1 MKKAFPFKKRLSA
14 ALAVVLAVAGAAG
27 ATPASA
33 QDETYAYSVIGDYGN
48 FESTLWHFSDN
59 SSEDTLSFNAE
70 KQPVVTKGTKS
81 TGSEAT
87 ALSYRRVTLAAGDY
101 QLSFSLKAS
110 SQAYYIVSGYGFDSA
125 GNAEALK
132 YEKTAEGSVGTEWTD
147 VTANFTVNG
156 SYPSVEF
163 RIILRGA
170 AGTQITVDKLE
181 TKAFEEKPLYA
192 YEPSLDGWTDTQYK
206 NCGEVYSYVEL
217 STDGYSNP
225 GSVHFYRDYSQNLG
239 GDASSIGYMLKSM
252 AANKTYVF
260 EFYLKGNA
268 NNAGDPLTVNLN
280 DNSAAWAASGTSEL
294 KLTKVNAADWTKYS
308 YEFTT
313 TTARWLPL
321 RIGVGGYAGAD
332 CYLDDIKIY
341 EKDGDGTNLLSNSTF
356 AVPATTLENWTDTQY
371 NNRGETYSYVELS
384 TDGYSNPGSVH
395 FYRDY
400 SQSLGGNASSI
411 GYMLK
416 SMVANKT
423 YVFEFYL
430 KGNANNAGDP
440 LTVNLNDSSAA
451 WAASGTSELKLIG
464 VNAADWTK
472 YSYEFTTTT
481 VRWLPLR
488 IGVGGYAG
496 ADCYLDN
503 IKIYEKDGDGTNLL
517 PNSTFAVPATTLENW
532 TDTQYNNRGEV
543 YSYVELSTDGY
554 LNPGSVHFYRDYSQ
568 SLGGNASSIG
578 YMLKSMVANKTY
590 VFEFYLK
597 GNANNAGDPLTVN
610 LNDSSAAWAASGTS
624 ELKLIGVNAADWTK
638 YSYEF
643 TTTTAHWLPLRIG
656 VGGYAGADCYLD
668 NIKIYEKDGD
678 GTNLLP
684 NSDFCKTEKVL
695 INENLI
701 KNDEVKLTDIPGIDM
716 GMLRKEGASAAAVPG
731 GSYDGS
737 TALKVTA
744 DGLEGYFQTY
754 GNESETDFPDAVKRG
769 KIAFVKGDTAIKAS
783 GYFKK
788 LDTSDADAEPKVWFG
803 FGKEYTVKKFLVSK
817 TISSIGS
824 HYNSESDRLDTEK
837 YEDIGNG
844 WVKFEMSLTD
854 DMLASSEL
862 KTSLAEAERIRFMC
876 GVDGYDSENKKK
888 YFGEALFDDVKFEII
903 SKYAPG
909 DSNGDG
915 AIDIRDL
922 IHMKKYAAGTVKFT
936 DMTRGTWLSDIG
948 YNESP
953 SITNE
958 MVCMR
963 KYLIGTSSEYGK

>member
-1 MKKAFPFKKRLSA
+1 M
-14 ALAVVLAVAGAAG
+14 
-27 ATPASA
+27 
-33 QDETYAYSVIGDYGN
+33 IGDYGN
-48 FESTLWHFSDN
+48 FEGTLWHFSDN

-70 KQPVVTKGTKS
+70 KQPVVTKGSKS

-156 SYPSVEF
+156 SYTSVEF

-206 NCGEVYSYVEL
+206 NRGETYSYVEL

-280 DNSAAWAASGTSEL
+280 ESSAAWAASGTSDL

-313 TTARWLPL
+313 TTAKWLPL

-332 CYLDDIKIY
+332 CYLDDIK
-341 EKDGDGTNLLSNSTF
+341 L
-356 AVPATTLENWTDTQY
+356 
-371 NNRGETYSYVELS
+371 
-384 TDGYSNPGSVH
+384 
-395 FYRDY
+395 
-400 SQSLGGNASSI
+400 
-411 GYMLK
+411 
-416 SMVANKT
+416 
-423 YVFEFYL
+423 
-430 KGNANNAGDP
+430 
-440 LTVNLNDSSAA
+440 
-451 WAASGTSELKLIG
+451 
-464 VNAADWTK
+464 
-472 YSYEFTTTT
+472 
-481 VRWLPLR
+481 
-488 IGVGGYAG
+488 
-496 ADCYLDN
+496 
-503 IKIYEKDGDGTNLL
+503 
-517 PNSTFAVPATTLENW
+517 
-532 TDTQYNNRGEV
+532 
-543 YSYVELSTDGY
+543 
-554 LNPGSVHFYRDYSQ
+554 
-568 SLGGNASSIG
+568 
-578 YMLKSMVANKTY
+578 
-590 VFEFYLK
+590 
-597 GNANNAGDPLTVN
+597 
-610 LNDSSAAWAASGTS
+610 
-624 ELKLIGVNAADWTK
+624 
-638 YSYEF
+638 
-643 TTTTAHWLPLRIG
+643 
-656 VGGYAGADCYLD
+656 
-668 NIKIYEKDGD
+668 YEKDGD

-716 GMLRKEGASAAAVPG
+716 GMLRKDGASAAAVPG

-744 DGLEGYFQTY
+744 DRLEGYFQTY

-769 KIAFVKGDTAIKAS
+769 KIAFVKGDTAVKAS

-788 LDTSDADAEPKVWFG
+788 LDTSDAGAEPKVWFG

-837 YEDIGNG
+837 YEAMDNG
-844 WVKFEMSLTD
+844 WGKFEMSLTD

-876 GVDGYDSENKKK
+876 GLDCDGDDGKKS
-888 YFGEALFDDVKFEII
+888 YHGEALFDDVKFEII

-915 AIDIRDL
+915 DIDIRDL
-922 IHMKKYAAGTVKFT
+922 VHMKKYAAGTVKFT

-963 KYLIGTSSEYGK
+963 KYLIGASSKYGK

>member
-14 ALAVVLAVAGAAG
+14 VLAVVLAVAAAAG
-27 ATPASA
+27 TAPASA

-48 FESTLWHFSDN
+48 FEGTLWHFSDN

-70 KQPVVTKGTKS
+70 KQPVVTKGSKS

-156 SYPSVEF
+156 SYTSVEF

-206 NCGEVYSYVEL
+206 NRGETYSYVEL

-280 DNSAAWAASGTSEL
+280 ESSAAWAASGTSDL

-313 TTARWLPL
+313 TTAKWLPL

-332 CYLDDIKIY
+332 CYLDDIKLY
-341 EKDGDGTNLLSNSTF
+341 EKDGDGTNLLPNSTF
-356 AVPATTLENWTDTQY
+356 AVPATTLDGWTDTQY
-371 NNRGETYSYVELS
+371 KNRGETYSYVELS

-400 SQSLGGNASSI
+400 SQNLGGDASSI

-416 SMVANKT
+416 SMAANKT

-440 LTVNLNDSSAA
+440 LTVNLNESSAA
-451 WAASGTSELKLIG
+451 WAASGTSDLKL
-464 VNAADWTK
+464 TK
-472 YSYEFTTTT
+472 
-481 VRWLPLR
+481 
-488 IGVGGYAG
+488 
-496 ADCYLDN
+496 
-503 IKIYEKDGDGTNLL
+503 
-517 PNSTFAVPATTLENW
+517 
-532 TDTQYNNRGEV
+532 
-543 YSYVELSTDGY
+543 
-554 LNPGSVHFYRDYSQ
+554 
-568 SLGGNASSIG
+568 
-578 YMLKSMVANKTY
+578 
-590 VFEFYLK
+590 
-597 GNANNAGDPLTVN
+597 
-610 LNDSSAAWAASGTS
+610 
-624 ELKLIGVNAADWTK
+624 VNAADWTK

-643 TTTTAHWLPLRIG
+643 TTTTAKWLPLRIG

-716 GMLRKEGASAAAVPG
+716 GMLRKDGASAAAVPG

-744 DGLEGYFQTY
+744 DRLEGYFQTY

-769 KIAFVKGDTAIKAS
+769 KIAFVKGDTAVKAS

-788 LDTSDADAEPKVWFG
+788 LDTSDAGAEPKVWFG

-837 YEDIGNG
+837 YEAMDNG

-876 GVDGYDSENKKK
+876 GLDCDGDDGKKS
-888 YFGEALFDDVKFEII
+888 YHGEALFDDVKFEII

-915 AIDIRDL
+915 DIDIRDL
-922 IHMKKYAAGTVKFT
+922 VHMKKYAAGTVKFT

-963 KYLIGTSSEYGK
+963 KYLIGASSKYGK

>member
-14 ALAVVLAVAGAAG
+14 VLAVVLAVAAAAG
-27 ATPASA
+27 TAPASA
-33 QDETYAYSVIGDYGN
+33 QDGTYAYSVIGDYGN
-48 FESTLWHFSDN
+48 FEGTLWHFSDN

-70 KQPVVTKGTKS
+70 KQPVVTKGSKS
-81 TGSEAT
+81 TGNEAT

-156 SYPSVEF
+156 SYTSVEF

-181 TKAFEEKPLYA
+181 TKAFEEKQEYACVPSSAGWDGTYKTESPLANSYIETSSEGYKEPGSLHFYQYGSSDRADRNIYYTLGGLAVGKTYTLKMTVKGDTRKIDWAVAMNIELA
-192 YEPSLDGWTDTQYK
+192 YSNNSIWAETNSNVLTITD
-206 NCGEVYSYVEL
+206 NYSDWQEL
-217 STDGYSNP
+217 SYDFT
-225 GSVHFYRDYSQNLG
+225 
-239 GDASSIGYMLKSM
+239 
-252 AANKTYVF
+252 
-260 EFYLKGNA
+260 A
-268 NNAGDPLTVNLN
+268 NNDSTQIRFN
-280 DNSAAWAASGTSEL
+280 TSQ
-294 KLTKVNAADWTKYS
+294 YGQ
-308 YEFTT
+308 
-313 TTARWLPL
+313 
-321 RIGVGGYAGAD
+321 ID
-332 CYLDDIKIY
+332 CLIDDISVC
-341 EKDGDGTNLLSNSTF
+341 EKGGTTNLI
-356 AVPATTLENWTDTQY
+356 A
-371 NNRGETYSYVELS
+371 
-384 TDGYSNPGSVH
+384 
-395 FYRDY
+395 
-400 SQSLGGNASSI
+400 
-411 GYMLK
+411 
-416 SMVANKT
+416 
-423 YVFEFYL
+423 
-430 KGNANNAGDP
+430 
-440 LTVNLNDSSAA
+440 
-451 WAASGTSELKLIG
+451 
-464 VNAADWTK
+464 
-472 YSYEFTTTT
+472 
-481 VRWLPLR
+481 
-488 IGVGGYAG
+488 
-496 ADCYLDN
+496 
-503 IKIYEKDGDGTNLL
+503 
-517 PNSTFAVPATTLENW
+517 
-532 TDTQYNNRGEV
+532 
-543 YSYVELSTDGY
+543 
-554 LNPGSVHFYRDYSQ
+554 
-568 SLGGNASSIG
+568 
-578 YMLKSMVANKTY
+578 
-590 VFEFYLK
+590 
-597 GNANNAGDPLTVN
+597 
-610 LNDSSAAWAASGTS
+610 
-624 ELKLIGVNAADWTK
+624 
-638 YSYEF
+638 
-643 TTTTAHWLPLRIG
+643 
-656 VGGYAGADCYLD
+656 
-668 NIKIYEKDGD
+668 
-678 GTNLLP
+678 

-716 GMLRKEGASAAAVPG
+716 GMLRKDGASAAAVPG

-769 KIAFVKGDTAIKAS
+769 KIAFVKGDTAVKAS

-788 LDTSDADAEPKVWFG
+788 LDTSDAGAEPKVWFG

-837 YEDIGNG
+837 YEAMDNG

-876 GVDGYDSENKKK
+876 GLDCDGDDGKKS
-888 YFGEALFDDVKFEII
+888 YHGEALFDDVKFEII

-915 AIDIRDL
+915 DIDIRDL
-922 IHMKKYAAGTVKFT
+922 VHMKKYAAGTVKFT

-963 KYLIGTSSEYGK
+963 KYLIGASSKYGK

>member
-14 ALAVVLAVAGAAG
+14 VLAVVLAVAAAAG
-27 ATPASA
+27 TAPASA

-48 FESTLWHFSDN
+48 FEGTLWHFSDN

-70 KQPVVTKGTKS
+70 KQPVVTKGSKS

-156 SYPSVEF
+156 SYTSVEF

-206 NCGEVYSYVEL
+206 NRGETYSYVEL

-280 DNSAAWAASGTSEL
+280 ESSAAWAASGTSDL

-313 TTARWLPL
+313 TTAKWLPL

-332 CYLDDIKIY
+332 CYLDDIKLY
-341 EKDGDGTNLLSNSTF
+341 EKDGDGTNLLPNSTF
-356 AVPATTLENWTDTQY
+356 AVPATTLDGWTDTQY
-371 NNRGETYSYVELS
+371 KNRGETYSYVELS

-400 SQSLGGNASSI
+400 SQNLGGDASSI

-416 SMVANKT
+416 SMAANKT

-440 LTVNLNDSSAA
+440 LTVNLNESSAA
-451 WAASGTSELKLIG
+451 WAASGTSDLKL
-464 VNAADWTK
+464 TK
-472 YSYEFTTTT
+472 
-481 VRWLPLR
+481 
-488 IGVGGYAG
+488 
-496 ADCYLDN
+496 
-503 IKIYEKDGDGTNLL
+503 
-517 PNSTFAVPATTLENW
+517 
-532 TDTQYNNRGEV
+532 
-543 YSYVELSTDGY
+543 
-554 LNPGSVHFYRDYSQ
+554 
-568 SLGGNASSIG
+568 
-578 YMLKSMVANKTY
+578 
-590 VFEFYLK
+590 
-597 GNANNAGDPLTVN
+597 
-610 LNDSSAAWAASGTS
+610 
-624 ELKLIGVNAADWTK
+624 VNAADWTK

-643 TTTTAHWLPLRIG
+643 TTTTAKWLPLRIG

-716 GMLRKEGASAAAVPG
+716 GMLRKDGASAAAVPG

-744 DGLEGYFQTY
+744 DRLEGYFQTY

-769 KIAFVKGDTAIKAS
+769 KIAFVKGDTAVKAS

-788 LDTSDADAEPKVWFG
+788 LDTSDAGAEPKVWFG

-837 YEDIGNG
+837 YEAMDNG

-876 GVDGYDSENKKK
+876 GLDCDGDDGKSNYH
-888 YFGEALFDDVKFEII
+888 GEALFDDVKFEII

-915 AIDIRDL
+915 DIDIRDL
-922 IHMKKYAAGTVKFT
+922 VHMKKYAAGTVKFT

-963 KYLIGTSSEYGK
+963 KYLIGASSKYGK

>member
-14 ALAVVLAVAGAAG
+14 VLAVVLAVAAAAG
-27 ATPASA
+27 TAPASA
-33 QDETYAYSVIGDYGN
+33 QDGTYAYSVIGDYGN
-48 FESTLWHFSDN
+48 FEGTLWHFSDN

-70 KQPVVTKGTKS
+70 KQPVVTKGSKS
-81 TGSEAT
+81 TGNEAT
-87 ALSYRRVTLAAGDY
+87 ALNYRRVTLAAGDY

-156 SYPSVEF
+156 SYTSVEF

-181 TKAFEEKPLYA
+181 TKAFEEKQEYACVPSSAGWDGTYKTESPLA
-192 YEPSLDGWTDTQYK
+192 
-206 NCGEVYSYVEL
+206 NSYIEA
-217 STDGYSNP
+217 STEGYSNP
-225 GSVHFYRDYSQNLG
+225 GSLHFYQYGSSDRADRNIYYTLG
-239 GDASSIGYMLKSM
+239 GLTVG
-252 AANKTYVF
+252 KTYT
-260 EFYLKGNA
+260 LKMAVKGDTRKIDWAVAMNIELAYSNNSIWAETNSNVLTITDNYSDWQELSYDFTA
-268 NNAGDPLTVNLN
+268 NNDSTQIRFN
-280 DNSAAWAASGTSEL
+280 TSQ
-294 KLTKVNAADWTKYS
+294 YGQ
-308 YEFTT
+308 
-313 TTARWLPL
+313 
-321 RIGVGGYAGAD
+321 ID
-332 CYLDDIKIY
+332 CLIDDISVC
-341 EKDGDGTNLLSNSTF
+341 EKGGTTNLI
-356 AVPATTLENWTDTQY
+356 A
-371 NNRGETYSYVELS
+371 
-384 TDGYSNPGSVH
+384 
-395 FYRDY
+395 
-400 SQSLGGNASSI
+400 
-411 GYMLK
+411 
-416 SMVANKT
+416 
-423 YVFEFYL
+423 
-430 KGNANNAGDP
+430 
-440 LTVNLNDSSAA
+440 
-451 WAASGTSELKLIG
+451 
-464 VNAADWTK
+464 
-472 YSYEFTTTT
+472 
-481 VRWLPLR
+481 
-488 IGVGGYAG
+488 
-496 ADCYLDN
+496 
-503 IKIYEKDGDGTNLL
+503 
-517 PNSTFAVPATTLENW
+517 
-532 TDTQYNNRGEV
+532 
-543 YSYVELSTDGY
+543 
-554 LNPGSVHFYRDYSQ
+554 
-568 SLGGNASSIG
+568 
-578 YMLKSMVANKTY
+578 
-590 VFEFYLK
+590 
-597 GNANNAGDPLTVN
+597 
-610 LNDSSAAWAASGTS
+610 
-624 ELKLIGVNAADWTK
+624 
-638 YSYEF
+638 
-643 TTTTAHWLPLRIG
+643 
-656 VGGYAGADCYLD
+656 
-668 NIKIYEKDGD
+668 
-678 GTNLLP
+678 

-716 GMLRKEGASAAAVPG
+716 GMLRKDGASAAAVPG

-769 KIAFVKGDTAIKAS
+769 KIAFVKGDTAVKAS

-788 LDTSDADAEPKVWFG
+788 LDTSDAGAEPKVWFG

-837 YEDIGNG
+837 YEAMDNG

-876 GVDGYDSENKKK
+876 GLDCDGDDGKKS
-888 YFGEALFDDVKFEII
+888 YHGEALFDDVKFEII

-915 AIDIRDL
+915 DIDIRDL
-922 IHMKKYAAGTVKFT
+922 VHMKKYAAGTVKFT

-963 KYLIGTSSEYGK
+963 KYLIGASSKYGK

>member
-14 ALAVVLAVAGAAG
+14 VLAVVLAVAAAAG
-27 ATPASA
+27 TAPASA

-48 FESTLWHFSDN
+48 FEGTLWHFSDN

-87 ALSYRRVTLAAGDY
+87 ALSYRRVELAAGDY

-125 GNAEALK
+125 GNAEPLK

-170 AGTQITVDKLE
+170 AGTQITAKDFDVKG
-181 TKAFEEKPLYA
+181 FIEKSTPDSMVSA
-192 YEPSLDGWTDTQYK
+192 NEPTLDGWEKYGHDTTPDYCNIELSDTSADDIGAVHFKKDFTQSTGTSLGISQMIKGASVEEGKTYTLELNVKGTFTGPHDKFYIGFPWTFATWTDTAGDNFAITSDYDNWTNLKYDFTVTRKADTPIKLWAGGYVSVDCYIDNIKVYAKDDNTKSNILNNGNFYK
-206 NCGEVYSYVEL
+206 TNYSVENWN
-217 STDGYSNP
+217 SIDSSNP
-225 GSVHFYRDYSQNLG
+225 NTEYCKLDISDEHADDAGSLHFKKDFTQSAGTSLGVSQMIKG
-239 GDASSIGYMLKSM
+239 ASVEEG
-252 AANKTYVF
+252 KTYTLELNVKGTF
-260 EFYLKGNA
+260 AGPHDKFYIGFPWTFATWADTAGNNFAITSDYDNWTNLKY
-268 NNAGDPLTVNLN
+268 DFTVTRKA
-280 DNSAAWAASGTSEL
+280 DTPI
-294 KLTKVNAADWTKYS
+294 KLW
-308 YEFTT
+308 
-313 TTARWLPL
+313 
-321 RIGVGGYAGAD
+321 VGGYVSVD
-332 CYLDDIKIY
+332 CYI
-341 EKDGDGTNLLSNSTF
+341 
-356 AVPATTLENWTDTQY
+356 
-371 NNRGETYSYVELS
+371 
-384 TDGYSNPGSVH
+384 
-395 FYRDY
+395 
-400 SQSLGGNASSI
+400 
-411 GYMLK
+411 
-416 SMVANKT
+416 
-423 YVFEFYL
+423 
-430 KGNANNAGDP
+430 
-440 LTVNLNDSSAA
+440 
-451 WAASGTSELKLIG
+451 
-464 VNAADWTK
+464 
-472 YSYEFTTTT
+472 
-481 VRWLPLR
+481 
-488 IGVGGYAG
+488 
-496 ADCYLDN
+496 DN
-503 IKIYEKDGDGTNLL
+503 IKIYAKDDESKTNLII
-517 PNSTFAVPATTLENW
+517 N
-532 TDTQYNNRGEV
+532 
-543 YSYVELSTDGY
+543 
-554 LNPGSVHFYRDYSQ
+554 
-568 SLGGNASSIG
+568 GN
-578 YMLKSMVANKTY
+578 
-590 VFEFYLK
+590 
-597 GNANNAGDPLTVN
+597 
-610 LNDSSAAWAASGTS
+610 
-624 ELKLIGVNAADWTK
+624 
-638 YSYEF
+638 
-643 TTTTAHWLPLRIG
+643 
-656 VGGYAGADCYLD
+656 
-668 NIKIYEKDGD
+668 
-678 GTNLLP
+678 
-684 NSDFCKTEKVL
+684 FCKTEKVL

-754 GNESETDFPDAVKRG
+754 GNESEIDFPDAVKRG

-936 DMTRGTWLSDIG
+936 DMTRGTWLSNIG

-958 MVCMR
+958 MVAMH
-963 KYLIGTSSEYGK
+963 KYLIGLSSEYGK

>member
-14 ALAVVLAVAGAAG
+14 VLAVVLAVAAAAG
-27 ATPASA
+27 TAPASA
-33 QDETYAYSVIGDYGN
+33 QDGTYAYSVIGDYGN
-48 FESTLWHFSDN
+48 FEGTLWHFSDN

-70 KQPVVTKGTKS
+70 KQPVVTKGSKS

-156 SYPSVEF
+156 SYTSVEF

-181 TKAFEEKPLYA
+181 TKAFEEKQEYACVPSSAGWDGTYKTESPLANSYIETSSEGYKEPGSLHFYQYGSSDRADRNIYYTLGGLTVGKMYTLKMAVKGDTRKIDWAVAMNIELA
-192 YEPSLDGWTDTQYK
+192 YSNNSIWAETNSNVLTITD
-206 NCGEVYSYVEL
+206 NYSDWQEL
-217 STDGYSNP
+217 SYDFT
-225 GSVHFYRDYSQNLG
+225 
-239 GDASSIGYMLKSM
+239 
-252 AANKTYVF
+252 
-260 EFYLKGNA
+260 A
-268 NNAGDPLTVNLN
+268 NNDSTQIRFN
-280 DNSAAWAASGTSEL
+280 TSQ
-294 KLTKVNAADWTKYS
+294 YGQ
-308 YEFTT
+308 
-313 TTARWLPL
+313 
-321 RIGVGGYAGAD
+321 ID
-332 CYLDDIKIY
+332 CLIDDISVC
-341 EKDGDGTNLLSNSTF
+341 EKGGTTNLI
-356 AVPATTLENWTDTQY
+356 A
-371 NNRGETYSYVELS
+371 
-384 TDGYSNPGSVH
+384 
-395 FYRDY
+395 
-400 SQSLGGNASSI
+400 
-411 GYMLK
+411 
-416 SMVANKT
+416 
-423 YVFEFYL
+423 
-430 KGNANNAGDP
+430 
-440 LTVNLNDSSAA
+440 
-451 WAASGTSELKLIG
+451 
-464 VNAADWTK
+464 
-472 YSYEFTTTT
+472 
-481 VRWLPLR
+481 
-488 IGVGGYAG
+488 
-496 ADCYLDN
+496 
-503 IKIYEKDGDGTNLL
+503 
-517 PNSTFAVPATTLENW
+517 
-532 TDTQYNNRGEV
+532 
-543 YSYVELSTDGY
+543 
-554 LNPGSVHFYRDYSQ
+554 
-568 SLGGNASSIG
+568 
-578 YMLKSMVANKTY
+578 
-590 VFEFYLK
+590 
-597 GNANNAGDPLTVN
+597 
-610 LNDSSAAWAASGTS
+610 
-624 ELKLIGVNAADWTK
+624 
-638 YSYEF
+638 
-643 TTTTAHWLPLRIG
+643 
-656 VGGYAGADCYLD
+656 
-668 NIKIYEKDGD
+668 
-678 GTNLLP
+678 

-716 GMLRKEGASAAAVPG
+716 GMLRKDGASAAAVPG

-769 KIAFVKGDTAIKAS
+769 KIAFVKGDTAVKAS

-788 LDTSDADAEPKVWFG
+788 LDTSDAGAEPKVWFG

-837 YEDIGNG
+837 YEAMDNG

-915 AIDIRDL
+915 DIDIRDL
-922 IHMKKYAAGTVKFT
+922 VHMKKYAAGTVKFT

-963 KYLIGTSSEYGK
+963 KYLIGVSSEYGK

>member
-14 ALAVVLAVAGAAG
+14 VLAVVLAVAAAAG
-27 ATPASA
+27 TAPASA
-33 QDETYAYSVIGDYGN
+33 QDGTYAYSVIGDYGN
-48 FESTLWHFSDN
+48 FEGTLWHFSDN

-70 KQPVVTKGTKS
+70 KQPVVTKGSKS
-81 TGSEAT
+81 TGNEAT
-87 ALSYRRVTLAAGDY
+87 ALNYRRVTLAAGDY

-156 SYPSVEF
+156 SYTSVEF

-181 TKAFEEKPLYA
+181 TKAFEEKQEYACVPSSAGWDGTYKTESPLANSYIETSSEGYKEPGSLHFYQYGSSDRADRNIYYTLGGLTVGKTYTLKMAVKGDTRKIDWAVAMNIELA
-192 YEPSLDGWTDTQYK
+192 YSNNSIWAETNSNVLTITD
-206 NCGEVYSYVEL
+206 NYSDWQEL
-217 STDGYSNP
+217 SYDFT
-225 GSVHFYRDYSQNLG
+225 
-239 GDASSIGYMLKSM
+239 
-252 AANKTYVF
+252 
-260 EFYLKGNA
+260 A
-268 NNAGDPLTVNLN
+268 NNDSTQIRFN
-280 DNSAAWAASGTSEL
+280 TSQ
-294 KLTKVNAADWTKYS
+294 YGQ
-308 YEFTT
+308 
-313 TTARWLPL
+313 
-321 RIGVGGYAGAD
+321 ID
-332 CYLDDIKIY
+332 CLIDDISVC
-341 EKDGDGTNLLSNSTF
+341 EKGGTTNLI
-356 AVPATTLENWTDTQY
+356 A
-371 NNRGETYSYVELS
+371 
-384 TDGYSNPGSVH
+384 
-395 FYRDY
+395 
-400 SQSLGGNASSI
+400 
-411 GYMLK
+411 
-416 SMVANKT
+416 
-423 YVFEFYL
+423 
-430 KGNANNAGDP
+430 
-440 LTVNLNDSSAA
+440 
-451 WAASGTSELKLIG
+451 
-464 VNAADWTK
+464 
-472 YSYEFTTTT
+472 
-481 VRWLPLR
+481 
-488 IGVGGYAG
+488 
-496 ADCYLDN
+496 
-503 IKIYEKDGDGTNLL
+503 
-517 PNSTFAVPATTLENW
+517 
-532 TDTQYNNRGEV
+532 
-543 YSYVELSTDGY
+543 
-554 LNPGSVHFYRDYSQ
+554 
-568 SLGGNASSIG
+568 
-578 YMLKSMVANKTY
+578 
-590 VFEFYLK
+590 
-597 GNANNAGDPLTVN
+597 
-610 LNDSSAAWAASGTS
+610 
-624 ELKLIGVNAADWTK
+624 
-638 YSYEF
+638 
-643 TTTTAHWLPLRIG
+643 
-656 VGGYAGADCYLD
+656 
-668 NIKIYEKDGD
+668 
-678 GTNLLP
+678 

-716 GMLRKEGASAAAVPG
+716 GMLRKDGASAAAVPG

-769 KIAFVKGDTAIKAS
+769 KIAFVKGDTAVKAS

-788 LDTSDADAEPKVWFG
+788 LDTSDAGAEPKVWFG

-837 YEDIGNG
+837 YEAMDNG

-876 GVDGYDSENKKK
+876 GLDCDGDDGKKS
-888 YFGEALFDDVKFEII
+888 YHGEALFDDVKFEII

-915 AIDIRDL
+915 DIDIRDL
-922 IHMKKYAAGTVKFT
+922 VHMKKYAAGTVKFT

-963 KYLIGTSSEYGK
+963 KYLIGASSKYGK

>member
-14 ALAVVLAVAGAAG
+14 VLAAVLAVAAAAG
-27 ATPASA
+27 TTPASA

-48 FESTLWHFSDN
+48 FEGTLWHFSDN

-70 KQPVVTKGTKS
+70 KQPVVTKGSKS

-156 SYPSVEF
+156 SYTSVEF

-181 TKAFEEKPLYA
+181 TKAFEEKQEYACVPSSAGWDGTYKTESPLANSYIETSSEGYKEPGSLHFYQYGSSDRADRNIYYTLGGLTVGKTYTLKMAVKGDTRKIDWAVAMNIELA
-192 YEPSLDGWTDTQYK
+192 YSNNSIWAETNSNVLTITD
-206 NCGEVYSYVEL
+206 NYSDWQEL
-217 STDGYSNP
+217 SYDFT
-225 GSVHFYRDYSQNLG
+225 
-239 GDASSIGYMLKSM
+239 
-252 AANKTYVF
+252 
-260 EFYLKGNA
+260 A
-268 NNAGDPLTVNLN
+268 NNDSTQIRFN
-280 DNSAAWAASGTSEL
+280 TSQ
-294 KLTKVNAADWTKYS
+294 YGQ
-308 YEFTT
+308 
-313 TTARWLPL
+313 
-321 RIGVGGYAGAD
+321 ID
-332 CYLDDIKIY
+332 CLIDDISVC
-341 EKDGDGTNLLSNSTF
+341 EKGGTTNLI
-356 AVPATTLENWTDTQY
+356 A
-371 NNRGETYSYVELS
+371 
-384 TDGYSNPGSVH
+384 
-395 FYRDY
+395 
-400 SQSLGGNASSI
+400 
-411 GYMLK
+411 
-416 SMVANKT
+416 
-423 YVFEFYL
+423 
-430 KGNANNAGDP
+430 
-440 LTVNLNDSSAA
+440 
-451 WAASGTSELKLIG
+451 
-464 VNAADWTK
+464 
-472 YSYEFTTTT
+472 
-481 VRWLPLR
+481 
-488 IGVGGYAG
+488 
-496 ADCYLDN
+496 
-503 IKIYEKDGDGTNLL
+503 
-517 PNSTFAVPATTLENW
+517 
-532 TDTQYNNRGEV
+532 
-543 YSYVELSTDGY
+543 
-554 LNPGSVHFYRDYSQ
+554 
-568 SLGGNASSIG
+568 
-578 YMLKSMVANKTY
+578 
-590 VFEFYLK
+590 
-597 GNANNAGDPLTVN
+597 
-610 LNDSSAAWAASGTS
+610 
-624 ELKLIGVNAADWTK
+624 
-638 YSYEF
+638 
-643 TTTTAHWLPLRIG
+643 
-656 VGGYAGADCYLD
+656 
-668 NIKIYEKDGD
+668 
-678 GTNLLP
+678 

-716 GMLRKEGASAAAVPG
+716 GMLRKDGASAAAVPG

-744 DGLEGYFQTY
+744 DRLEGYFQTY

-769 KIAFVKGDTAIKAS
+769 KIAFVKGDTAVKAS

-788 LDTSDADAEPKVWFG
+788 LDTSDAGAEPKVWFG

-837 YEDIGNG
+837 YEAMDNG

-876 GVDGYDSENKKK
+876 GLDCDGDDGKSNYH
-888 YFGEALFDDVKFEII
+888 GEALFDDVKFEII

-915 AIDIRDL
+915 DIDIRDL
-922 IHMKKYAAGTVKFT
+922 VHMKKYAAGTVKFT

-963 KYLIGTSSEYGK
+963 KYLIGASSKYGK

>member
-14 ALAVVLAVAGAAG
+14 VLAVVLAVAAAAG
-27 ATPASA
+27 TAPASA

-48 FESTLWHFSDN
+48 FEGTLWHFSDN

-70 KQPVVTKGTKS
+70 KQPVVTKGSKS

-156 SYPSVEF
+156 SYTSVEF

-181 TKAFEEKPLYA
+181 TKAFEEKQEYACVPSSAGWDGTYKTESPLANSYIETSSEGYKEPGSLHFYQYGSSDRADRNIYYTLGGLTVGKTYTLKMAVKGDTRKIDWAVAMNIELA
-192 YEPSLDGWTDTQYK
+192 YSNNSIWAETNSNVLTITD
-206 NCGEVYSYVEL
+206 NYSDWQEL
-217 STDGYSNP
+217 SYDFT
-225 GSVHFYRDYSQNLG
+225 
-239 GDASSIGYMLKSM
+239 
-252 AANKTYVF
+252 
-260 EFYLKGNA
+260 A
-268 NNAGDPLTVNLN
+268 NNDSTQIRFN
-280 DNSAAWAASGTSEL
+280 TSQ
-294 KLTKVNAADWTKYS
+294 YGQ
-308 YEFTT
+308 
-313 TTARWLPL
+313 
-321 RIGVGGYAGAD
+321 ID
-332 CYLDDIKIY
+332 CLIDDISVC
-341 EKDGDGTNLLSNSTF
+341 EKDGTTNLI
-356 AVPATTLENWTDTQY
+356 A
-371 NNRGETYSYVELS
+371 
-384 TDGYSNPGSVH
+384 
-395 FYRDY
+395 
-400 SQSLGGNASSI
+400 
-411 GYMLK
+411 
-416 SMVANKT
+416 
-423 YVFEFYL
+423 
-430 KGNANNAGDP
+430 
-440 LTVNLNDSSAA
+440 
-451 WAASGTSELKLIG
+451 
-464 VNAADWTK
+464 
-472 YSYEFTTTT
+472 
-481 VRWLPLR
+481 
-488 IGVGGYAG
+488 
-496 ADCYLDN
+496 
-503 IKIYEKDGDGTNLL
+503 
-517 PNSTFAVPATTLENW
+517 
-532 TDTQYNNRGEV
+532 
-543 YSYVELSTDGY
+543 
-554 LNPGSVHFYRDYSQ
+554 
-568 SLGGNASSIG
+568 
-578 YMLKSMVANKTY
+578 
-590 VFEFYLK
+590 
-597 GNANNAGDPLTVN
+597 
-610 LNDSSAAWAASGTS
+610 
-624 ELKLIGVNAADWTK
+624 
-638 YSYEF
+638 
-643 TTTTAHWLPLRIG
+643 
-656 VGGYAGADCYLD
+656 
-668 NIKIYEKDGD
+668 
-678 GTNLLP
+678 

-716 GMLRKEGASAAAVPG
+716 GMLRKDGASAAAVPG

-769 KIAFVKGDTAIKAS
+769 KIAFVKGDTAVKAS

-788 LDTSDADAEPKVWFG
+788 LDTSDAGAEPKVWFG

-837 YEDIGNG
+837 YEAMDNG

-915 AIDIRDL
+915 DIDIRDL
-922 IHMKKYAAGTVKFT
+922 VHMKKYAAGTVKFT

-963 KYLIGTSSEYGK
+963 KYLIGASSEYGK

>member
-14 ALAVVLAVAGAAG
+14 VLAVVLAVAAAAG
-27 ATPASA
+27 TAPASA

-48 FESTLWHFSDN
+48 FEGTLWHFSDN

-225 GSVHFYRDYSQNLG
+225 GSVHFYRDYSQSLG
-239 GDASSIGYMLKSM
+239 GNASSIGYMLKSM
-252 AANKTYVF
+252 VANKTYVF

-481 VRWLPLR
+481 VR
-488 IGVGGYAG
+488 
-496 ADCYLDN
+496 
-503 IKIYEKDGDGTNLL
+503 
-517 PNSTFAVPATTLENW
+517 
-532 TDTQYNNRGEV
+532 
-543 YSYVELSTDGY
+543 
-554 LNPGSVHFYRDYSQ
+554 
-568 SLGGNASSIG
+568 
-578 YMLKSMVANKTY
+578 
-590 VFEFYLK
+590 
-597 GNANNAGDPLTVN
+597 
-610 LNDSSAAWAASGTS
+610 
-624 ELKLIGVNAADWTK
+624 
-638 YSYEF
+638 
-643 TTTTAHWLPLRIG
+643 WLPLRIG

>member
-14 ALAVVLAVAGAAG
+14 VLAAVLAVAAAAG
-27 ATPASA
+27 TAPASA
-33 QDETYAYSVIGDYGN
+33 QDGTYAYSVIGDYGN
-48 FESTLWHFSDN
+48 FEGTLWHFSDN

-70 KQPVVTKGTKS
+70 KQPVVTKGSKS

-156 SYPSVEF
+156 SYTSVEF

-181 TKAFEEKPLYA
+181 TKAFEEKQEYACVPSSAGWDGTYKTESPLANSYIETSSEGYKEPGSLHFYQYGSSDRADRNIYYTLGGLTVGKTYTLKMAVKGDTRKIDWAVAMNIELA
-192 YEPSLDGWTDTQYK
+192 YSNNSIWAETNSNVLTITD
-206 NCGEVYSYVEL
+206 NYSDWQEL
-217 STDGYSNP
+217 SYDFT
-225 GSVHFYRDYSQNLG
+225 
-239 GDASSIGYMLKSM
+239 
-252 AANKTYVF
+252 
-260 EFYLKGNA
+260 A
-268 NNAGDPLTVNLN
+268 NNDSTQIRFN
-280 DNSAAWAASGTSEL
+280 TS
-294 KLTKVNAADWTKYS
+294 KYGQ
-308 YEFTT
+308 
-313 TTARWLPL
+313 
-321 RIGVGGYAGAD
+321 ID
-332 CYLDDIKIY
+332 CLIDDISVC
-341 EKDGDGTNLLSNSTF
+341 EKGGTTNLI
-356 AVPATTLENWTDTQY
+356 A
-371 NNRGETYSYVELS
+371 
-384 TDGYSNPGSVH
+384 
-395 FYRDY
+395 
-400 SQSLGGNASSI
+400 
-411 GYMLK
+411 
-416 SMVANKT
+416 
-423 YVFEFYL
+423 
-430 KGNANNAGDP
+430 
-440 LTVNLNDSSAA
+440 
-451 WAASGTSELKLIG
+451 
-464 VNAADWTK
+464 
-472 YSYEFTTTT
+472 
-481 VRWLPLR
+481 
-488 IGVGGYAG
+488 
-496 ADCYLDN
+496 
-503 IKIYEKDGDGTNLL
+503 
-517 PNSTFAVPATTLENW
+517 
-532 TDTQYNNRGEV
+532 
-543 YSYVELSTDGY
+543 
-554 LNPGSVHFYRDYSQ
+554 
-568 SLGGNASSIG
+568 
-578 YMLKSMVANKTY
+578 
-590 VFEFYLK
+590 
-597 GNANNAGDPLTVN
+597 
-610 LNDSSAAWAASGTS
+610 
-624 ELKLIGVNAADWTK
+624 
-638 YSYEF
+638 
-643 TTTTAHWLPLRIG
+643 
-656 VGGYAGADCYLD
+656 
-668 NIKIYEKDGD
+668 
-678 GTNLLP
+678 

-716 GMLRKEGASAAAVPG
+716 GMLRKDGASAAAVPG

-769 KIAFVKGDTAIKAS
+769 KIAFVKGDTAVKAS

-788 LDTSDADAEPKVWFG
+788 LDTSDAGAEPKVWFG

-837 YEDIGNG
+837 YEAMDNG

-915 AIDIRDL
+915 DIDIRDL
-922 IHMKKYAAGTVKFT
+922 VHMKKYAAGTVKFT

-963 KYLIGTSSEYGK
+963 KYLIGASSEYGK

>member
-1 MKKAFPFKKRLSA
+1 MKKAFSLKKKLPK
-14 ALAVVLAVAGAAG
+14 VLAVALAAACFAG
-27 ATPASA
+27 AVPASA
-33 QDETYAYSVIGDYGN
+33 QHETYAYSVIGDYGN
-48 FESTLWHFSDN
+48 FEGTLWHFSDN

-70 KQPVVTKGTKS
+70 KQPVVTKGSKS

-156 SYPSVEF
+156 SYTSVEF

-206 NCGEVYSYVEL
+206 NRGETYSYVEL

-239 GDASSIGYMLKSM
+239 GDASSIGYMLKSV
-252 AANKTYVF
+252 A
-260 EFYLKGNA
+260 
-268 NNAGDPLTVNLN
+268 
-280 DNSAAWAASGTSEL
+280 
-294 KLTKVNAADWTKYS
+294 
-308 YEFTT
+308 
-313 TTARWLPL
+313 
-321 RIGVGGYAGAD
+321 
-332 CYLDDIKIY
+332 
-341 EKDGDGTNLLSNSTF
+341 
-356 AVPATTLENWTDTQY
+356 
-371 NNRGETYSYVELS
+371 
-384 TDGYSNPGSVH
+384 
-395 FYRDY
+395 
-400 SQSLGGNASSI
+400 
-411 GYMLK
+411 
-416 SMVANKT
+416 ANKT

-451 WAASGTSELKLIG
+451 WAASGTSELKLTN
-464 VNAADWTK
+464 VNAA
-472 YSYEFTTTT
+472 
-481 VRWLPLR
+481 
-488 IGVGGYAG
+488 G
-496 ADCYLDN
+496 
-503 IKIYEKDGDGTNLL
+503 
-517 PNSTFAVPATTLENW
+517 
-532 TDTQYNNRGEV
+532 
-543 YSYVELSTDGY
+543 
-554 LNPGSVHFYRDYSQ
+554 
-568 SLGGNASSIG
+568 
-578 YMLKSMVANKTY
+578 
-590 VFEFYLK
+590 
-597 GNANNAGDPLTVN
+597 
-610 LNDSSAAWAASGTS
+610 
-624 ELKLIGVNAADWTK
+624 WTK

-643 TTTTAHWLPLRIG
+643 TTTTAQWLPLRIG

-716 GMLRKEGASAAAVPG
+716 GMLRKDGASAAAVPG

-769 KIAFVKGDTAIKAS
+769 KIAFVKGDTAVKAS

-788 LDTSDADAEPKVWFG
+788 LDTSDAGAEPKVWFG

-837 YEDIGNG
+837 YEAMDNG

-876 GVDGYDSENKKK
+876 GLDCDGDDGKKS
-888 YFGEALFDDVKFEII
+888 YHGEALFDDVKFEII

-915 AIDIRDL
+915 DIDIRDL
-922 IHMKKYAAGTVKFT
+922 VHMKKYAAGTVKFT

-963 KYLIGTSSEYGK
+963 KYLIGASSKYGK

>member
-14 ALAVVLAVAGAAG
+14 VLAAVLAVAAAAG
-27 ATPASA
+27 TTPASA
-33 QDETYAYSVIGDYGN
+33 QDGTYAYSVIGDYGN
-48 FESTLWHFSDN
+48 FEGTLWHFSDN

-70 KQPVVTKGTKS
+70 KQPVVTKGSKS
-81 TGSEAT
+81 TGNEAT

-156 SYPSVEF
+156 SYTSVEF

-206 NCGEVYSYVEL
+206 NRGETYSYVELSTDGYSNPGSVHFYRDYSQNLGGDASSVGYMLKSMAANKTYVFEFYLKGNANNAGDPLTVNLNESSAAWAASGTSDLKLTKVNAADWTKYSYEFTTTTAKWLPLRIGVGGYAGADCYLDDIKLYEKDGDGTNLLPNSTFAVPATTLDGWTDTQYKNRGETYSYVEL

-280 DNSAAWAASGTSEL
+280 DSSAAWTASGTSEL
-294 KLTKVNAADWTKYS
+294 KLTNVNAADWTKYS

-313 TTARWLPL
+313 TTA
-321 RIGVGGYAGAD
+321 
-332 CYLDDIKIY
+332 
-341 EKDGDGTNLLSNSTF
+341 
-356 AVPATTLENWTDTQY
+356 Q
-371 NNRGETYSYVELS
+371 
-384 TDGYSNPGSVH
+384 
-395 FYRDY
+395 
-400 SQSLGGNASSI
+400 
-411 GYMLK
+411 
-416 SMVANKT
+416 
-423 YVFEFYL
+423 
-430 KGNANNAGDP
+430 
-440 LTVNLNDSSAA
+440 
-451 WAASGTSELKLIG
+451 
-464 VNAADWTK
+464 
-472 YSYEFTTTT
+472 
-481 VRWLPLR
+481 
-488 IGVGGYAG
+488 
-496 ADCYLDN
+496 
-503 IKIYEKDGDGTNLL
+503 
-517 PNSTFAVPATTLENW
+517 
-532 TDTQYNNRGEV
+532 
-543 YSYVELSTDGY
+543 
-554 LNPGSVHFYRDYSQ
+554 
-568 SLGGNASSIG
+568 
-578 YMLKSMVANKTY
+578 
-590 VFEFYLK
+590 
-597 GNANNAGDPLTVN
+597 
-610 LNDSSAAWAASGTS
+610 
-624 ELKLIGVNAADWTK
+624 
-638 YSYEF
+638 
-643 TTTTAHWLPLRIG
+643 WLPLRIG

-716 GMLRKEGASAAAVPG
+716 GMLRKDGASAAAVPG

-744 DGLEGYFQTY
+744 DRLEGYFQTY

-769 KIAFVKGDTAIKAS
+769 KIAFVKGDTAVKAS

-788 LDTSDADAEPKVWFG
+788 LDTSDAGAEPKVWFG

-837 YEDIGNG
+837 YEAMDNG

-876 GVDGYDSENKKK
+876 GLDCDGDDGKSNYH
-888 YFGEALFDDVKFEII
+888 GEALFDDVKFEII

-915 AIDIRDL
+915 DIDIRDL
-922 IHMKKYAAGTVKFT
+922 VHMKKYAAGTVKFT

-963 KYLIGTSSEYGK
+963 KYLIGASSKYGK

>member
-14 ALAVVLAVAGAAG
+14 VLAVALAVAAAAG
-27 ATPASA
+27 TAPASA

-48 FESTLWHFSDN
+48 FEGTLWHFSDN

-87 ALSYRRVTLAAGDY
+87 ALSYRRVELAAGDY

-125 GNAEALK
+125 GNAEPLK

-217 STDGYSNP
+217 STDGYSNL

-280 DNSAAWAASGTSEL
+280 ESSAAWAASGTSEL
-294 KLTKVNAADWTKYS
+294 KLTG
-308 YEFTT
+308 
-313 TTARWLPL
+313 
-321 RIGVGGYAGAD
+321 I
-332 CYLDDIKIY
+332 
-341 EKDGDGTNLLSNSTF
+341 
-356 AVPATTLENWTDTQY
+356 
-371 NNRGETYSYVELS
+371 
-384 TDGYSNPGSVH
+384 
-395 FYRDY
+395 
-400 SQSLGGNASSI
+400 
-411 GYMLK
+411 
-416 SMVANKT
+416 
-423 YVFEFYL
+423 
-430 KGNANNAGDP
+430 
-440 LTVNLNDSSAA
+440 
-451 WAASGTSELKLIG
+451 
-464 VNAADWTK
+464 NAADWTK

-496 ADCYLDN
+496 ADCYLDD

-554 LNPGSVHFYRDYSQ
+554 SNPGSVHFYRDYSQ

-578 YMLKSMVANKTY
+578 YMLKSMAANKTY

-754 GNESETDFPDAVKRG
+754 GNESEIDFPDAVKRG

-803 FGKEYTVKKFLVSK
+803 FGKEYTVKKFLISK

-936 DMTRGTWLSDIG
+936 DMTRGTWLSNIG

-958 MVCMR
+958 MVAMH
-963 KYLIGTSSEYGK
+963 KYLIGLSSEYGK

>member
-14 ALAVVLAVAGAAG
+14 VLAAVLAVAAAAG
-27 ATPASA
+27 TTPASA

-48 FESTLWHFSDN
+48 FEGTLWHFSDN

-70 KQPVVTKGTKS
+70 KQPVVTKGSKS

-156 SYPSVEF
+156 SYTSVEF

-181 TKAFEEKPLYA
+181 TKAFEEKQEYACVPSSAGWDGTYKTESPLANSYIEASTEGYKEPGSLHFYQYGSSDRADRNIYYTLGGLTVGKTYTLKMAVKGDTRKIDWAVAMNIELA
-192 YEPSLDGWTDTQYK
+192 YSNNSIWAETNSNVLTITDNYSDWQELSYDFTANNDSTQIRFNTSQYGQIDCLIDDISVCEKDSNVNLIANGGFYVPATTLNGWDGTYK
-206 NCGEVYSYVEL
+206 TESPLANSYIEA

-225 GSVHFYRDYSQNLG
+225 GSLHFYQYGSSERDDRNIYYTLG
-239 GDASSIGYMLKSM
+239 GLTVG
-252 AANKTYVF
+252 KTYT
-260 EFYLKGNA
+260 LKMAVKGDTGKNDPNNAMNIELAHSNNSTWVSTGSTVLKPTDNYSAWQELSYDFTA
-268 NNAGDPLTVNLN
+268 NNDSMQIRFNTSKYGQIDCLIDDISVCEKDSNVNLIAN
-280 DNSAAWAASGTSEL
+280 
-294 KLTKVNAADWTKYS
+294 
-308 YEFTT
+308 
-313 TTARWLPL
+313 
-321 RIGVGGYAGAD
+321 GGFY
-332 CYLDDIKIY
+332 
-341 EKDGDGTNLLSNSTF
+341 
-356 AVPATTLENWTDTQY
+356 VPATTLNGWD
-371 NNRGETYSYVELS
+371 GTYKTESPLANSYIEAS
-384 TDGYSNPGSVH
+384 TDGYSNPGSLH
-395 FYRDY
+395 FYQYGSSERDDRNIY
-400 SQSLGGNASSI
+400 YTLGGLTV
-411 GYMLK
+411 G
-416 SMVANKT
+416 KT
-423 YVFEFYL
+423 YTL
-430 KGNANNAGDP
+430 KMAVKGDTRKIDWAVAMNIELAYSNNSIWAETNSNVLTITDNYSDWQELSYDFTANN
-440 LTVNLNDSSAA
+440 DSTQIRFNTSKYGQIDCLIDDI
-451 WAASGTSELKLIG
+451 SVCEKGGT
-464 VNAADWTK
+464 
-472 YSYEFTTTT
+472 
-481 VRWLPLR
+481 
-488 IGVGGYAG
+488 
-496 ADCYLDN
+496 
-503 IKIYEKDGDGTNLL
+503 TNLI
-517 PNSTFAVPATTLENW
+517 A
-532 TDTQYNNRGEV
+532 
-543 YSYVELSTDGY
+543 
-554 LNPGSVHFYRDYSQ
+554 
-568 SLGGNASSIG
+568 
-578 YMLKSMVANKTY
+578 
-590 VFEFYLK
+590 
-597 GNANNAGDPLTVN
+597 
-610 LNDSSAAWAASGTS
+610 
-624 ELKLIGVNAADWTK
+624 
-638 YSYEF
+638 
-643 TTTTAHWLPLRIG
+643 
-656 VGGYAGADCYLD
+656 
-668 NIKIYEKDGD
+668 
-678 GTNLLP
+678 

-716 GMLRKEGASAAAVPG
+716 GMLRKDGASAAAVPG

-769 KIAFVKGDTAIKAS
+769 KIAFVKGDTAVKAS

-788 LDTSDADAEPKVWFG
+788 LDTSDAGAEPKVWFG

-837 YEDIGNG
+837 YEAMDNG

-915 AIDIRDL
+915 DIDIRDL
-922 IHMKKYAAGTVKFT
+922 VHMKKYAAGTVKFT

-963 KYLIGTSSEYGK
+963 KYLIGASSEYGK

>member
-14 ALAVVLAVAGAAG
+14 VLAVVLAVAAAAG
-27 ATPASA
+27 TAPASA
-33 QDETYAYSVIGDYGN
+33 QDGTYAYSVIGDYGN
-48 FESTLWHFSDN
+48 FEGTLWHFSDN

-70 KQPVVTKGTKS
+70 KQPVVTKGSKS
-81 TGSEAT
+81 TGNEAT
-87 ALSYRRVTLAAGDY
+87 ALNYRRVTLAAGDY

-156 SYPSVEF
+156 SYTSVEF

-181 TKAFEEKPLYA
+181 TKAFEEKQEYACVPSSAGWDGTYKTESPLANSYIETSSEGYKEPGSLHFYQYGSSDRADRNIYYTLGGLAVGKTYTLKMAVKGDTRKIDWAVAMNIELA
-192 YEPSLDGWTDTQYK
+192 YSNNSIWAETNSNVLTITD
-206 NCGEVYSYVEL
+206 NYSDWQEL
-217 STDGYSNP
+217 SYDFT
-225 GSVHFYRDYSQNLG
+225 
-239 GDASSIGYMLKSM
+239 
-252 AANKTYVF
+252 
-260 EFYLKGNA
+260 A
-268 NNAGDPLTVNLN
+268 NNDSTQIRFN
-280 DNSAAWAASGTSEL
+280 TSQ
-294 KLTKVNAADWTKYS
+294 YGQ
-308 YEFTT
+308 
-313 TTARWLPL
+313 
-321 RIGVGGYAGAD
+321 ID
-332 CYLDDIKIY
+332 CLIDDISVC
-341 EKDGDGTNLLSNSTF
+341 EKGGTTNLI
-356 AVPATTLENWTDTQY
+356 A
-371 NNRGETYSYVELS
+371 
-384 TDGYSNPGSVH
+384 
-395 FYRDY
+395 
-400 SQSLGGNASSI
+400 
-411 GYMLK
+411 
-416 SMVANKT
+416 
-423 YVFEFYL
+423 
-430 KGNANNAGDP
+430 
-440 LTVNLNDSSAA
+440 
-451 WAASGTSELKLIG
+451 
-464 VNAADWTK
+464 
-472 YSYEFTTTT
+472 
-481 VRWLPLR
+481 
-488 IGVGGYAG
+488 
-496 ADCYLDN
+496 
-503 IKIYEKDGDGTNLL
+503 
-517 PNSTFAVPATTLENW
+517 
-532 TDTQYNNRGEV
+532 
-543 YSYVELSTDGY
+543 
-554 LNPGSVHFYRDYSQ
+554 
-568 SLGGNASSIG
+568 
-578 YMLKSMVANKTY
+578 
-590 VFEFYLK
+590 
-597 GNANNAGDPLTVN
+597 
-610 LNDSSAAWAASGTS
+610 
-624 ELKLIGVNAADWTK
+624 
-638 YSYEF
+638 
-643 TTTTAHWLPLRIG
+643 
-656 VGGYAGADCYLD
+656 
-668 NIKIYEKDGD
+668 
-678 GTNLLP
+678 

-716 GMLRKEGASAAAVPG
+716 GMLRKDGASAAAVPG

-769 KIAFVKGDTAIKAS
+769 KIAFVKGDTAVKAS

-788 LDTSDADAEPKVWFG
+788 LDTSDAGAEPKVWFG

-837 YEDIGNG
+837 YEAMDNG

-876 GVDGYDSENKKK
+876 GLDCDGDDGKKS
-888 YFGEALFDDVKFEII
+888 YHGEALFDDVKFEII

-915 AIDIRDL
+915 DIDIRDL
-922 IHMKKYAAGTVKFT
+922 VHMKKYAAGTVKFT

-963 KYLIGTSSEYGK
+963 KYLIGASSKYGK

>member
-14 ALAVVLAVAGAAG
+14 VLAVVLAVAAAAG
-27 ATPASA
+27 TAPASA

-48 FESTLWHFSDN
+48 FEGTLWHFSDN

-70 KQPVVTKGTKS
+70 KQPVVTKGSKS

-156 SYPSVEF
+156 SYTSVEF

-206 NCGEVYSYVEL
+206 NRGETYSYVEL

-280 DNSAAWAASGTSEL
+280 ESSAAWAASGTSDL

-313 TTARWLPL
+313 TTAKWLPL

-332 CYLDDIKIY
+332 CYLDDIKLY
-341 EKDGDGTNLLSNSTF
+341 EKDGDGTNLLPNSTF
-356 AVPATTLENWTDTQY
+356 AVPATTLDGWTDTQY
-371 NNRGETYSYVELS
+371 KNRGETYSYVELS

-400 SQSLGGNASSI
+400 SQNLGGDASSI

-416 SMVANKT
+416 SMAANKT

-440 LTVNLNDSSAA
+440 LTVNLNESSAA
-451 WAASGTSELKLIG
+451 WAASGTSDLKL
-464 VNAADWTK
+464 TK
-472 YSYEFTTTT
+472 
-481 VRWLPLR
+481 
-488 IGVGGYAG
+488 
-496 ADCYLDN
+496 
-503 IKIYEKDGDGTNLL
+503 
-517 PNSTFAVPATTLENW
+517 
-532 TDTQYNNRGEV
+532 
-543 YSYVELSTDGY
+543 
-554 LNPGSVHFYRDYSQ
+554 
-568 SLGGNASSIG
+568 
-578 YMLKSMVANKTY
+578 
-590 VFEFYLK
+590 
-597 GNANNAGDPLTVN
+597 
-610 LNDSSAAWAASGTS
+610 
-624 ELKLIGVNAADWTK
+624 VNAADWTK

-643 TTTTAHWLPLRIG
+643 TTTTAKWLPLRIG

-716 GMLRKEGASAAAVPG
+716 GMLRKDGASAAAVPG

-769 KIAFVKGDTAIKAS
+769 KIAFVKGDTAVKAS

-788 LDTSDADAEPKVWFG
+788 LDTSDAGAEPKVWFG

-837 YEDIGNG
+837 YEAMDNG

-876 GVDGYDSENKKK
+876 GLDCDGDDGKKS
-888 YFGEALFDDVKFEII
+888 YHGEALFDDVKFEII

-915 AIDIRDL
+915 DIDIRDL
-922 IHMKKYAAGTVKFT
+922 VHMKKYAAGTVKFT

-963 KYLIGTSSEYGK
+963 KYLIGASSKYGK

>member
-14 ALAVVLAVAGAAG
+14 VLAVVLAVAAAAG
-27 ATPASA
+27 TAPASA
-33 QDETYAYSVIGDYGN
+33 QDGTYAYSVIGDYGN
-48 FESTLWHFSDN
+48 FEGTLWHFSDN

-70 KQPVVTKGTKS
+70 KQPVVTKGSKS

-156 SYPSVEF
+156 SYTSVEF

-181 TKAFEEKPLYA
+181 TKAFEEKQEYARVPSSAGWDGTYKTESPLANSYIETSSEGYKEPGSLHFYQYGSSDRADRNIYYTLGGLTVGKTYTLKMAVKGDTRKIDWAVAMNIELA
-192 YEPSLDGWTDTQYK
+192 YSNNSIWAETNSNVLTITD
-206 NCGEVYSYVEL
+206 NYSDWQEL
-217 STDGYSNP
+217 SYDFT
-225 GSVHFYRDYSQNLG
+225 
-239 GDASSIGYMLKSM
+239 
-252 AANKTYVF
+252 
-260 EFYLKGNA
+260 A
-268 NNAGDPLTVNLN
+268 NNDSTQIRFN
-280 DNSAAWAASGTSEL
+280 TS
-294 KLTKVNAADWTKYS
+294 KYGQ
-308 YEFTT
+308 
-313 TTARWLPL
+313 
-321 RIGVGGYAGAD
+321 ID
-332 CYLDDIKIY
+332 CLIDDISVC
-341 EKDGDGTNLLSNSTF
+341 EKGGTTNLI
-356 AVPATTLENWTDTQY
+356 A
-371 NNRGETYSYVELS
+371 
-384 TDGYSNPGSVH
+384 
-395 FYRDY
+395 
-400 SQSLGGNASSI
+400 
-411 GYMLK
+411 
-416 SMVANKT
+416 
-423 YVFEFYL
+423 
-430 KGNANNAGDP
+430 
-440 LTVNLNDSSAA
+440 
-451 WAASGTSELKLIG
+451 
-464 VNAADWTK
+464 
-472 YSYEFTTTT
+472 
-481 VRWLPLR
+481 
-488 IGVGGYAG
+488 
-496 ADCYLDN
+496 
-503 IKIYEKDGDGTNLL
+503 
-517 PNSTFAVPATTLENW
+517 
-532 TDTQYNNRGEV
+532 
-543 YSYVELSTDGY
+543 
-554 LNPGSVHFYRDYSQ
+554 
-568 SLGGNASSIG
+568 
-578 YMLKSMVANKTY
+578 
-590 VFEFYLK
+590 
-597 GNANNAGDPLTVN
+597 
-610 LNDSSAAWAASGTS
+610 
-624 ELKLIGVNAADWTK
+624 
-638 YSYEF
+638 
-643 TTTTAHWLPLRIG
+643 
-656 VGGYAGADCYLD
+656 
-668 NIKIYEKDGD
+668 
-678 GTNLLP
+678 

-716 GMLRKEGASAAAVPG
+716 GMLRKDGASAAAVPG

-769 KIAFVKGDTAIKAS
+769 KIAFVKGDTAVKAS

-788 LDTSDADAEPKVWFG
+788 LDTSDAGAEPKVWFG

-837 YEDIGNG
+837 YEAMDNG

-876 GVDGYDSENKKK
+876 GLDCDGDDGKKS
-888 YFGEALFDDVKFEII
+888 YHGEALFDDVKFEII

-915 AIDIRDL
+915 DIDIRDL
-922 IHMKKYAAGTVKFT
+922 VHMKKYAAGTVKFT

-963 KYLIGTSSEYGK
+963 KYLIGASSKYGK

>member
-14 ALAVVLAVAGAAG
+14 VLAVVLAVAAAAG
-27 ATPASA
+27 TAPASA

-48 FESTLWHFSDN
+48 FEGTLWHFSDN

-70 KQPVVTKGTKS
+70 KQPVVTKGSKS
-81 TGSEAT
+81 MGNEAT

-156 SYPSVEF
+156 SYTSVEF

-181 TKAFEEKPLYA
+181 TKAFEEKQEYACVPSSAGWDGTYKTESPLANSYIETSSEGYKEPGSLHFYQYGSSDRADRNIYYTLGGLTVGKTYTLKMAVKGDTRKIDWAVAMNIELA
-192 YEPSLDGWTDTQYK
+192 YSNNSIWAETNSNVLTITD
-206 NCGEVYSYVEL
+206 NYSDWQEL
-217 STDGYSNP
+217 SYDFT
-225 GSVHFYRDYSQNLG
+225 
-239 GDASSIGYMLKSM
+239 
-252 AANKTYVF
+252 
-260 EFYLKGNA
+260 A
-268 NNAGDPLTVNLN
+268 NNDSTQIRFN
-280 DNSAAWAASGTSEL
+280 TSQ
-294 KLTKVNAADWTKYS
+294 YGQ
-308 YEFTT
+308 
-313 TTARWLPL
+313 
-321 RIGVGGYAGAD
+321 ID
-332 CYLDDIKIY
+332 CLIDDISVC
-341 EKDGDGTNLLSNSTF
+341 EKGGTTNLI
-356 AVPATTLENWTDTQY
+356 A
-371 NNRGETYSYVELS
+371 
-384 TDGYSNPGSVH
+384 
-395 FYRDY
+395 
-400 SQSLGGNASSI
+400 
-411 GYMLK
+411 
-416 SMVANKT
+416 
-423 YVFEFYL
+423 
-430 KGNANNAGDP
+430 
-440 LTVNLNDSSAA
+440 
-451 WAASGTSELKLIG
+451 
-464 VNAADWTK
+464 
-472 YSYEFTTTT
+472 
-481 VRWLPLR
+481 
-488 IGVGGYAG
+488 
-496 ADCYLDN
+496 
-503 IKIYEKDGDGTNLL
+503 
-517 PNSTFAVPATTLENW
+517 
-532 TDTQYNNRGEV
+532 
-543 YSYVELSTDGY
+543 
-554 LNPGSVHFYRDYSQ
+554 
-568 SLGGNASSIG
+568 
-578 YMLKSMVANKTY
+578 
-590 VFEFYLK
+590 
-597 GNANNAGDPLTVN
+597 
-610 LNDSSAAWAASGTS
+610 
-624 ELKLIGVNAADWTK
+624 
-638 YSYEF
+638 
-643 TTTTAHWLPLRIG
+643 
-656 VGGYAGADCYLD
+656 
-668 NIKIYEKDGD
+668 
-678 GTNLLP
+678 

-716 GMLRKEGASAAAVPG
+716 GMLRKDGASAAAVPG

-744 DGLEGYFQTY
+744 DRLEGYFQTY

-769 KIAFVKGDTAIKAS
+769 KIAFVKGDTAVKAS

-788 LDTSDADAEPKVWFG
+788 LDTSDAGAEPKVWFG

-837 YEDIGNG
+837 YEAMDNG

-876 GVDGYDSENKKK
+876 GLDCDGDDGKSNYH
-888 YFGEALFDDVKFEII
+888 GEALFDDVKFEII

-915 AIDIRDL
+915 DIDIRDL
-922 IHMKKYAAGTVKFT
+922 VHMKKYAAGTVKFT

-963 KYLIGTSSEYGK
+963 KYLIGASSKYGK

>member
-14 ALAVVLAVAGAAG
+14 VLAVVLAVAAAAG
-27 ATPASA
+27 TAPASA
-33 QDETYAYSVIGDYGN
+33 QDGTYAYSVIGDYGN
-48 FESTLWHFSDN
+48 FEGTLWHFSDN

-70 KQPVVTKGTKS
+70 KQPVVTKGSKS

-156 SYPSVEF
+156 SYTSVEF

-181 TKAFEEKPLYA
+181 TKAFEEKQEYACVPSSAGWDGTYKTESPLANSYIETSSEGYKEPGSLHFYQYGSSDRADRNIYYTLGGLTVGKMYTLKMAVKGDTRKIDWAVAMNIELA
-192 YEPSLDGWTDTQYK
+192 YSNNSIWAETNSNVLTITD
-206 NCGEVYSYVEL
+206 NYSDWQEL
-217 STDGYSNP
+217 SYDFT
-225 GSVHFYRDYSQNLG
+225 
-239 GDASSIGYMLKSM
+239 
-252 AANKTYVF
+252 
-260 EFYLKGNA
+260 A
-268 NNAGDPLTVNLN
+268 NNDSTQIRFN
-280 DNSAAWAASGTSEL
+280 TS
-294 KLTKVNAADWTKYS
+294 KYGQ
-308 YEFTT
+308 
-313 TTARWLPL
+313 
-321 RIGVGGYAGAD
+321 ID
-332 CYLDDIKIY
+332 CLIDDISVC
-341 EKDGDGTNLLSNSTF
+341 EKGGTTNLI
-356 AVPATTLENWTDTQY
+356 A
-371 NNRGETYSYVELS
+371 
-384 TDGYSNPGSVH
+384 
-395 FYRDY
+395 
-400 SQSLGGNASSI
+400 
-411 GYMLK
+411 
-416 SMVANKT
+416 
-423 YVFEFYL
+423 
-430 KGNANNAGDP
+430 
-440 LTVNLNDSSAA
+440 
-451 WAASGTSELKLIG
+451 
-464 VNAADWTK
+464 
-472 YSYEFTTTT
+472 
-481 VRWLPLR
+481 
-488 IGVGGYAG
+488 
-496 ADCYLDN
+496 
-503 IKIYEKDGDGTNLL
+503 
-517 PNSTFAVPATTLENW
+517 
-532 TDTQYNNRGEV
+532 
-543 YSYVELSTDGY
+543 
-554 LNPGSVHFYRDYSQ
+554 
-568 SLGGNASSIG
+568 
-578 YMLKSMVANKTY
+578 
-590 VFEFYLK
+590 
-597 GNANNAGDPLTVN
+597 
-610 LNDSSAAWAASGTS
+610 
-624 ELKLIGVNAADWTK
+624 
-638 YSYEF
+638 
-643 TTTTAHWLPLRIG
+643 
-656 VGGYAGADCYLD
+656 
-668 NIKIYEKDGD
+668 
-678 GTNLLP
+678 

-716 GMLRKEGASAAAVPG
+716 GMLRKDGASAAAVPG

-769 KIAFVKGDTAIKAS
+769 KIAFVKGDTAVKAS

-788 LDTSDADAEPKVWFG
+788 LDTSDAGAEPKVWFG

-837 YEDIGNG
+837 YEAMDNG

-915 AIDIRDL
+915 DIDIRDL
-922 IHMKKYAAGTVKFT
+922 VHMKKYAAGTVKFT

-963 KYLIGTSSEYGK
+963 KYLIGASSEYGK

>member
-14 ALAVVLAVAGAAG
+14 VLAVVLAVAAAAG
-27 ATPASA
+27 TAPASA

-48 FESTLWHFSDN
+48 FEGTLWHFSDN

-70 KQPVVTKGTKS
+70 KQPVVTKGSKS

-156 SYPSVEF
+156 SYTSVEF

-181 TKAFEEKPLYA
+181 TEAFEEKPLYA

-206 NCGEVYSYVEL
+206 NRGETYSYVEL

-280 DNSAAWAASGTSEL
+280 DSSAAWAASGTSEL
-294 KLTKVNAADWTKYS
+294 KLTNVNTADWTKYS

-313 TTARWLPL
+313 TTAQWLPL

-332 CYLDDIKIY
+332 CYLDDIKLY
-341 EKDGDGTNLLSNSTF
+341 EKDGDGTNLLPNSTF
-356 AVPATTLENWTDTQY
+356 AVPATTLDGWTDTQY
-371 NNRGETYSYVELS
+371 KNRGETYSYVELS

-400 SQSLGGNASSI
+400 SQNLGGDASSI

-416 SMVANKT
+416 SMAANKT

-451 WAASGTSELKLIG
+451 WAASGTSELKLTN
-464 VNAADWTK
+464 VNT
-472 YSYEFTTTT
+472 
-481 VRWLPLR
+481 
-488 IGVGGYAG
+488 
-496 ADCYLDN
+496 
-503 IKIYEKDGDGTNLL
+503 
-517 PNSTFAVPATTLENW
+517 
-532 TDTQYNNRGEV
+532 
-543 YSYVELSTDGY
+543 
-554 LNPGSVHFYRDYSQ
+554 
-568 SLGGNASSIG
+568 
-578 YMLKSMVANKTY
+578 
-590 VFEFYLK
+590 
-597 GNANNAGDPLTVN
+597 
-610 LNDSSAAWAASGTS
+610 
-624 ELKLIGVNAADWTK
+624 ADWTK

-643 TTTTAHWLPLRIG
+643 TTTTAQWLPLRIG

-716 GMLRKEGASAAAVPG
+716 GMLRKDGASAAAVPG

-769 KIAFVKGDTAIKAS
+769 KIAFVKGDTAVKAS

-788 LDTSDADAEPKVWFG
+788 LDTSEAGAEPKVWFG

-817 TISSIGS
+817 TISSMGS

-837 YEDIGNG
+837 YETMDNG

-936 DMTRGTWLSDIG
+936 DMTRGTWLSNIG

-958 MVCMR
+958 MVAMH
-963 KYLIGTSSEYGK
+963 KYLIGLSSEYGK

>member
-14 ALAVVLAVAGAAG
+14 VLAVVLAVAAAAG
-27 ATPASA
+27 TAPASA

-48 FESTLWHFSDN
+48 FEGTFWHFSDN

-70 KQPVVTKGTKS
+70 KQPVVTKGSKS

-156 SYPSVEF
+156 SYASVEF

-192 YEPSLDGWTDTQYK
+192 YEPSLDAWTDTQYK
-206 NCGEVYSYVEL
+206 NRGETYSYVEL

-280 DNSAAWAASGTSEL
+280 ESSAAWAASGTSEL

-313 TTARWLPL
+313 TTAKWLPL

-332 CYLDDIKIY
+332 CYLDDIK
-341 EKDGDGTNLLSNSTF
+341 L
-356 AVPATTLENWTDTQY
+356 
-371 NNRGETYSYVELS
+371 
-384 TDGYSNPGSVH
+384 
-395 FYRDY
+395 
-400 SQSLGGNASSI
+400 
-411 GYMLK
+411 
-416 SMVANKT
+416 
-423 YVFEFYL
+423 
-430 KGNANNAGDP
+430 
-440 LTVNLNDSSAA
+440 
-451 WAASGTSELKLIG
+451 
-464 VNAADWTK
+464 
-472 YSYEFTTTT
+472 
-481 VRWLPLR
+481 
-488 IGVGGYAG
+488 
-496 ADCYLDN
+496 
-503 IKIYEKDGDGTNLL
+503 
-517 PNSTFAVPATTLENW
+517 
-532 TDTQYNNRGEV
+532 
-543 YSYVELSTDGY
+543 
-554 LNPGSVHFYRDYSQ
+554 
-568 SLGGNASSIG
+568 
-578 YMLKSMVANKTY
+578 
-590 VFEFYLK
+590 
-597 GNANNAGDPLTVN
+597 
-610 LNDSSAAWAASGTS
+610 
-624 ELKLIGVNAADWTK
+624 
-638 YSYEF
+638 
-643 TTTTAHWLPLRIG
+643 
-656 VGGYAGADCYLD
+656 
-668 NIKIYEKDGD
+668 YEKDGD

-716 GMLRKEGASAAAVPG
+716 GMLRKDGASAAAVPG

-769 KIAFVKGDTAIKAS
+769 KIAFVKGDTAVKAS

-788 LDTSDADAEPKVWFG
+788 LDTSEAGAEPKVWFG

-817 TISSIGS
+817 TISSMGS

-837 YEDIGNG
+837 YETMDNG

-862 KTSLAEAERIRFMC
+862 KTSLDEAERIRFMC

-936 DMTRGTWLSDIG
+936 DMTRGTWLSNIG

-958 MVCMR
+958 MVAMHS
-963 KYLIGTSSEYGK
+963 IS

>member
-14 ALAVVLAVAGAAG
+14 VLAVVLAVAAAAG
-27 ATPASA
+27 TAPASA

-48 FESTLWHFSDN
+48 FEGTLWHFSDN

-70 KQPVVTKGTKS
+70 KQPVVTKGSKS
-81 TGSEAT
+81 TGNEAT
-87 ALSYRRVTLAAGDY
+87 ALNYRRVTLAAGDY

-156 SYPSVEF
+156 SYTSVEF

-181 TKAFEEKPLYA
+181 TKAFEEKQEYACVPSSAGWDGTYKTESPLANSYIETSSEGYKEPGSLHFYQYGSSDRADRNIYYTLGGLAVGKTYTLKMAVKGDTRKIDWAVAMNIELA
-192 YEPSLDGWTDTQYK
+192 YSNNSIWAETNSNVLTITD
-206 NCGEVYSYVEL
+206 NYSDWQEL
-217 STDGYSNP
+217 SYDFT
-225 GSVHFYRDYSQNLG
+225 
-239 GDASSIGYMLKSM
+239 
-252 AANKTYVF
+252 
-260 EFYLKGNA
+260 A
-268 NNAGDPLTVNLN
+268 NNDSTQIRFN
-280 DNSAAWAASGTSEL
+280 TSQ
-294 KLTKVNAADWTKYS
+294 YGQ
-308 YEFTT
+308 
-313 TTARWLPL
+313 
-321 RIGVGGYAGAD
+321 ID
-332 CYLDDIKIY
+332 CLIDDISVC
-341 EKDGDGTNLLSNSTF
+341 EKGGTTNLI
-356 AVPATTLENWTDTQY
+356 A
-371 NNRGETYSYVELS
+371 
-384 TDGYSNPGSVH
+384 
-395 FYRDY
+395 
-400 SQSLGGNASSI
+400 
-411 GYMLK
+411 
-416 SMVANKT
+416 
-423 YVFEFYL
+423 
-430 KGNANNAGDP
+430 
-440 LTVNLNDSSAA
+440 
-451 WAASGTSELKLIG
+451 
-464 VNAADWTK
+464 
-472 YSYEFTTTT
+472 
-481 VRWLPLR
+481 
-488 IGVGGYAG
+488 
-496 ADCYLDN
+496 
-503 IKIYEKDGDGTNLL
+503 
-517 PNSTFAVPATTLENW
+517 
-532 TDTQYNNRGEV
+532 
-543 YSYVELSTDGY
+543 
-554 LNPGSVHFYRDYSQ
+554 
-568 SLGGNASSIG
+568 
-578 YMLKSMVANKTY
+578 
-590 VFEFYLK
+590 
-597 GNANNAGDPLTVN
+597 
-610 LNDSSAAWAASGTS
+610 
-624 ELKLIGVNAADWTK
+624 
-638 YSYEF
+638 
-643 TTTTAHWLPLRIG
+643 
-656 VGGYAGADCYLD
+656 
-668 NIKIYEKDGD
+668 
-678 GTNLLP
+678 

-716 GMLRKEGASAAAVPG
+716 GMLRKDGASAAAVPG

-769 KIAFVKGDTAIKAS
+769 KIAFVKGDTAVKAS

-788 LDTSDADAEPKVWFG
+788 LDTSDAGAEPKVWFG

-837 YEDIGNG
+837 YEAMDNG

-876 GVDGYDSENKKK
+876 GLDCDGDDGKKS
-888 YFGEALFDDVKFEII
+888 YHGEALFDDVKFEII

-915 AIDIRDL
+915 DIDIRDL
-922 IHMKKYAAGTVKFT
+922 VHMKKYAAGTVKFT

-963 KYLIGTSSEYGK
+963 KYLIGASSKYGK

>member
-14 ALAVVLAVAGAAG
+14 VLAVVLAVAAAAG
-27 ATPASA
+27 TAPASA
-33 QDETYAYSVIGDYGN
+33 QDGTYAYSVIGDYGN
-48 FESTLWHFSDN
+48 FEGTLWHFSDN

-70 KQPVVTKGTKS
+70 KQPVVTKGSKS

-156 SYPSVEF
+156 SYTSVEF

-181 TKAFEEKPLYA
+181 TKAFEEKQEYACVPSSAGWDGTYKTESPLANSYIETSSEGYKEPGSLHFYQYGSSDRADRNIYYTLGGLTVGKTYTLKMAVKGDTRKIDWAVAMNIELA
-192 YEPSLDGWTDTQYK
+192 YSNNSIWAETNSNVLTITD
-206 NCGEVYSYVEL
+206 NYSDWQEL
-217 STDGYSNP
+217 SYDFT
-225 GSVHFYRDYSQNLG
+225 
-239 GDASSIGYMLKSM
+239 
-252 AANKTYVF
+252 
-260 EFYLKGNA
+260 A
-268 NNAGDPLTVNLN
+268 NNDSTQIRFN
-280 DNSAAWAASGTSEL
+280 TSQ
-294 KLTKVNAADWTKYS
+294 YGQ
-308 YEFTT
+308 
-313 TTARWLPL
+313 
-321 RIGVGGYAGAD
+321 ID
-332 CYLDDIKIY
+332 CLIDDISVC
-341 EKDGDGTNLLSNSTF
+341 EKGGTTNLI
-356 AVPATTLENWTDTQY
+356 A
-371 NNRGETYSYVELS
+371 
-384 TDGYSNPGSVH
+384 
-395 FYRDY
+395 
-400 SQSLGGNASSI
+400 
-411 GYMLK
+411 
-416 SMVANKT
+416 
-423 YVFEFYL
+423 
-430 KGNANNAGDP
+430 
-440 LTVNLNDSSAA
+440 
-451 WAASGTSELKLIG
+451 
-464 VNAADWTK
+464 
-472 YSYEFTTTT
+472 
-481 VRWLPLR
+481 
-488 IGVGGYAG
+488 
-496 ADCYLDN
+496 
-503 IKIYEKDGDGTNLL
+503 
-517 PNSTFAVPATTLENW
+517 
-532 TDTQYNNRGEV
+532 
-543 YSYVELSTDGY
+543 
-554 LNPGSVHFYRDYSQ
+554 
-568 SLGGNASSIG
+568 
-578 YMLKSMVANKTY
+578 
-590 VFEFYLK
+590 
-597 GNANNAGDPLTVN
+597 
-610 LNDSSAAWAASGTS
+610 
-624 ELKLIGVNAADWTK
+624 
-638 YSYEF
+638 
-643 TTTTAHWLPLRIG
+643 
-656 VGGYAGADCYLD
+656 
-668 NIKIYEKDGD
+668 
-678 GTNLLP
+678 

-716 GMLRKEGASAAAVPG
+716 GMLRKDGASAAAVPG

-769 KIAFVKGDTAIKAS
+769 KIAFVKGDTAVKAS

-788 LDTSDADAEPKVWFG
+788 LDTSDAGAEPKVWFG

-837 YEDIGNG
+837 YEAMDNG

-915 AIDIRDL
+915 DIDIRDL
-922 IHMKKYAAGTVKFT
+922 VHMKKYAAGTVKFT

-963 KYLIGTSSEYGK
+963 KYLIGVSSEYGK

>member
-14 ALAVVLAVAGAAG
+14 VLAVVLAVAAAAG
-27 ATPASA
+27 TAPASA
-33 QDETYAYSVIGDYGN
+33 QDGTYAYSVIGDYGN
-48 FESTLWHFSDN
+48 FEGTLWHFSDN

-70 KQPVVTKGTKS
+70 KQPVVTKGSKS
-81 TGSEAT
+81 TGNEAT

-156 SYPSVEF
+156 SYTSVEF

-181 TKAFEEKPLYA
+181 TKAFEEKQEYACVPSSAGWDGTYKTESPLANSYIEISSEGYKEPGSLHFYQYGSSDRADRNIYYTLGGLTVGKTYTLKMAVKGDTRKIDWAVAMNIELA
-192 YEPSLDGWTDTQYK
+192 YSNNSIWAETNSNVLTITD
-206 NCGEVYSYVEL
+206 NYSDWQEL
-217 STDGYSNP
+217 SYDFT
-225 GSVHFYRDYSQNLG
+225 
-239 GDASSIGYMLKSM
+239 
-252 AANKTYVF
+252 
-260 EFYLKGNA
+260 A
-268 NNAGDPLTVNLN
+268 NNDSTQIRFN
-280 DNSAAWAASGTSEL
+280 TS
-294 KLTKVNAADWTKYS
+294 KYGQ
-308 YEFTT
+308 
-313 TTARWLPL
+313 
-321 RIGVGGYAGAD
+321 ID
-332 CYLDDIKIY
+332 CLIDDISVC
-341 EKDGDGTNLLSNSTF
+341 EKGGTTNLI
-356 AVPATTLENWTDTQY
+356 A
-371 NNRGETYSYVELS
+371 
-384 TDGYSNPGSVH
+384 
-395 FYRDY
+395 
-400 SQSLGGNASSI
+400 
-411 GYMLK
+411 
-416 SMVANKT
+416 
-423 YVFEFYL
+423 
-430 KGNANNAGDP
+430 
-440 LTVNLNDSSAA
+440 
-451 WAASGTSELKLIG
+451 
-464 VNAADWTK
+464 
-472 YSYEFTTTT
+472 
-481 VRWLPLR
+481 
-488 IGVGGYAG
+488 
-496 ADCYLDN
+496 
-503 IKIYEKDGDGTNLL
+503 
-517 PNSTFAVPATTLENW
+517 
-532 TDTQYNNRGEV
+532 
-543 YSYVELSTDGY
+543 
-554 LNPGSVHFYRDYSQ
+554 
-568 SLGGNASSIG
+568 
-578 YMLKSMVANKTY
+578 
-590 VFEFYLK
+590 
-597 GNANNAGDPLTVN
+597 
-610 LNDSSAAWAASGTS
+610 
-624 ELKLIGVNAADWTK
+624 
-638 YSYEF
+638 
-643 TTTTAHWLPLRIG
+643 
-656 VGGYAGADCYLD
+656 
-668 NIKIYEKDGD
+668 
-678 GTNLLP
+678 

-716 GMLRKEGASAAAVPG
+716 GMLRKDGASAAAVPG

-769 KIAFVKGDTAIKAS
+769 KIAFVKGDTAVKAS

-788 LDTSDADAEPKVWFG
+788 LDTSDAGAEPKVWFG

-837 YEDIGNG
+837 YEAMDNG

-876 GVDGYDSENKKK
+876 GLDCDGDDGKKS
-888 YFGEALFDDVKFEII
+888 YHGEALFDDVKFEII

-915 AIDIRDL
+915 DIDIRDL
-922 IHMKKYAAGTVKFT
+922 VHMKKYAAGTVKFT

-963 KYLIGTSSEYGK
+963 KYLIGASSKYGK

>member
-14 ALAVVLAVAGAAG
+14 VLAVVLAVAAAAG
-27 ATPASA
+27 TAPASA
-33 QDETYAYSVIGDYGN
+33 QDGTYAYSVIGDYGN
-48 FESTLWHFSDN
+48 FEGTLWHFSDN

-70 KQPVVTKGTKS
+70 KQPVVTKGSKS
-81 TGSEAT
+81 TGNEAT

-156 SYPSVEF
+156 SYTSVEF

-206 NCGEVYSYVEL
+206 NRGEVYSYVEL
-217 STDGYSNP
+217 STDGYSNL

-280 DNSAAWAASGTSEL
+280 ESSAAWAASGTSDL

-313 TTARWLPL
+313 TTA
-321 RIGVGGYAGAD
+321 
-332 CYLDDIKIY
+332 K
-341 EKDGDGTNLLSNSTF
+341 
-356 AVPATTLENWTDTQY
+356 
-371 NNRGETYSYVELS
+371 
-384 TDGYSNPGSVH
+384 
-395 FYRDY
+395 
-400 SQSLGGNASSI
+400 
-411 GYMLK
+411 
-416 SMVANKT
+416 
-423 YVFEFYL
+423 
-430 KGNANNAGDP
+430 
-440 LTVNLNDSSAA
+440 
-451 WAASGTSELKLIG
+451 
-464 VNAADWTK
+464 
-472 YSYEFTTTT
+472 
-481 VRWLPLR
+481 WLPLR

-517 PNSTFAVPATTLENW
+517 PNSTFAVPATTLDGW
-532 TDTQYNNRGEV
+532 TDTQYKNRGET

-554 LNPGSVHFYRDYSQ
+554 SNPGSVHFYRDYSQ
-568 SLGGNASSIG
+568 NLGGDASSIG
-578 YMLKSMVANKTY
+578 YMLKSVAANKTY

-610 LNDSSAAWAASGTS
+610 LNESSAAWAASGTS
-624 ELKLIGVNAADWTK
+624 DLKLTKVNAADWTK

-643 TTTTAHWLPLRIG
+643 TTTTAKWLPLRIG

-716 GMLRKEGASAAAVPG
+716 GMLRKDSASAAAVPG

-744 DGLEGYFQTY
+744 DRLEGYFQTY

-769 KIAFVKGDTAIKAS
+769 KIAFVKGDTAVKAS

-788 LDTSDADAEPKVWFG
+788 LDTSDAGAEPKVWFG

-837 YEDIGNG
+837 YEAMDNG

-876 GVDGYDSENKKK
+876 GLDCDGDDGKKS
-888 YFGEALFDDVKFEII
+888 YHGEALFDDVKFEII

-915 AIDIRDL
+915 DIDIRDL
-922 IHMKKYAAGTVKFT
+922 VHMKKYAAGTVKFT

-963 KYLIGTSSEYGK
+963 KYLIGASSKYGK

>member
-14 ALAVVLAVAGAAG
+14 VLAVVLAVAAAAG
-27 ATPASA
+27 TAPASA
-33 QDETYAYSVIGDYGN
+33 QDGTYAYSVIGDYGN
-48 FESTLWHFSDN
+48 FEGTLWHFSDN

-70 KQPVVTKGTKS
+70 KQPVVTKGSKS
-81 TGSEAT
+81 TGNEAT
-87 ALSYRRVTLAAGDY
+87 ALNYRRVTLAAGDY

-156 SYPSVEF
+156 SYTSVEF

-181 TKAFEEKPLYA
+181 TKAFEEKQEYACVPSSAGWDGSYKTESPLA
-192 YEPSLDGWTDTQYK
+192 
-206 NCGEVYSYVEL
+206 NSYIEA
-217 STDGYSNP
+217 STEGYSNP
-225 GSVHFYRDYSQNLG
+225 GSLHFYQYGSSDRADRNIYYTLG
-239 GDASSIGYMLKSM
+239 GLTVG
-252 AANKTYVF
+252 KTYT
-260 EFYLKGNA
+260 LKMAVKGDTRKIDWAVAMNIELAYSNNSIWAETNSNVLTITDNYSDWQELSYDFTA
-268 NNAGDPLTVNLN
+268 NNDSTQIRFN
-280 DNSAAWAASGTSEL
+280 TSQ
-294 KLTKVNAADWTKYS
+294 YGQ
-308 YEFTT
+308 
-313 TTARWLPL
+313 
-321 RIGVGGYAGAD
+321 ID
-332 CYLDDIKIY
+332 CLIDDISVC
-341 EKDGDGTNLLSNSTF
+341 EKGGTTNLI
-356 AVPATTLENWTDTQY
+356 A
-371 NNRGETYSYVELS
+371 
-384 TDGYSNPGSVH
+384 
-395 FYRDY
+395 
-400 SQSLGGNASSI
+400 
-411 GYMLK
+411 
-416 SMVANKT
+416 
-423 YVFEFYL
+423 
-430 KGNANNAGDP
+430 
-440 LTVNLNDSSAA
+440 
-451 WAASGTSELKLIG
+451 
-464 VNAADWTK
+464 
-472 YSYEFTTTT
+472 
-481 VRWLPLR
+481 
-488 IGVGGYAG
+488 
-496 ADCYLDN
+496 
-503 IKIYEKDGDGTNLL
+503 
-517 PNSTFAVPATTLENW
+517 
-532 TDTQYNNRGEV
+532 
-543 YSYVELSTDGY
+543 
-554 LNPGSVHFYRDYSQ
+554 
-568 SLGGNASSIG
+568 
-578 YMLKSMVANKTY
+578 
-590 VFEFYLK
+590 
-597 GNANNAGDPLTVN
+597 
-610 LNDSSAAWAASGTS
+610 
-624 ELKLIGVNAADWTK
+624 
-638 YSYEF
+638 
-643 TTTTAHWLPLRIG
+643 
-656 VGGYAGADCYLD
+656 
-668 NIKIYEKDGD
+668 
-678 GTNLLP
+678 

-716 GMLRKEGASAAAVPG
+716 GMLRKDGASAAAVPG

-769 KIAFVKGDTAIKAS
+769 KIAFVKGDTAVKAS

-788 LDTSDADAEPKVWFG
+788 LDTSDAGAEPKVWFG

-837 YEDIGNG
+837 YEAMDNG

-876 GVDGYDSENKKK
+876 GLDCDGDDGKKS
-888 YFGEALFDDVKFEII
+888 YHGEALFDDVKFEII

-915 AIDIRDL
+915 DIDIRDL
-922 IHMKKYAAGTVKFT
+922 VHMKKYAAGTVKFT

-963 KYLIGTSSEYGK
+963 KYLIGASSKYGK

>member
-1 MKKAFPFKKRLSA
+1 MKKAFPYKKRISA
-14 ALAVVLAVAGAAG
+14 VLAAVLAVAAAAG
-27 ATPASA
+27 TTPASA

-48 FESTLWHFSDN
+48 FEGTLWHFSDN

-70 KQPVVTKGTKS
+70 KQPVVTKGSKS
-81 TGSEAT
+81 TGNEAT

-156 SYPSVEF
+156 SYTSVEF

-181 TKAFEEKPLYA
+181 TKAFEEKQEYACVPSSAGWDGTYKTESPLANSYIEASTEGYKEPGSLHFYQYGSSDRADRNIYYTLGGLTVGKTYTLKMAVKGDTRKIDWAVAMNIELA
-192 YEPSLDGWTDTQYK
+192 YSNNSIWAETNSNVLTITDNYSDWQELSYDFTANNDSTQIRFNTSQYGQIDCLIDDISVCEKDSNVNLIANGGFYVPATTLNGWDGSYK
-206 NCGEVYSYVEL
+206 TESPLANSYIEA

-225 GSVHFYRDYSQNLG
+225 GSLHFYQYGSSDRADRNIYYTLG
-239 GDASSIGYMLKSM
+239 GLTVG
-252 AANKTYVF
+252 KTYT
-260 EFYLKGNA
+260 LKMAVKGDTRKIDWAVAMNIELAYSNNSIWAETNSNVLTITDNYSDWQELSYDFTA
-268 NNAGDPLTVNLN
+268 NNDSTQIRFN
-280 DNSAAWAASGTSEL
+280 TSQ
-294 KLTKVNAADWTKYS
+294 YGQ
-308 YEFTT
+308 
-313 TTARWLPL
+313 
-321 RIGVGGYAGAD
+321 ID
-332 CYLDDIKIY
+332 CLIDDISVC
-341 EKDGDGTNLLSNSTF
+341 EKGGTTNLI
-356 AVPATTLENWTDTQY
+356 A
-371 NNRGETYSYVELS
+371 
-384 TDGYSNPGSVH
+384 
-395 FYRDY
+395 
-400 SQSLGGNASSI
+400 
-411 GYMLK
+411 
-416 SMVANKT
+416 
-423 YVFEFYL
+423 
-430 KGNANNAGDP
+430 
-440 LTVNLNDSSAA
+440 
-451 WAASGTSELKLIG
+451 
-464 VNAADWTK
+464 
-472 YSYEFTTTT
+472 
-481 VRWLPLR
+481 
-488 IGVGGYAG
+488 
-496 ADCYLDN
+496 
-503 IKIYEKDGDGTNLL
+503 
-517 PNSTFAVPATTLENW
+517 
-532 TDTQYNNRGEV
+532 
-543 YSYVELSTDGY
+543 
-554 LNPGSVHFYRDYSQ
+554 
-568 SLGGNASSIG
+568 
-578 YMLKSMVANKTY
+578 
-590 VFEFYLK
+590 
-597 GNANNAGDPLTVN
+597 
-610 LNDSSAAWAASGTS
+610 
-624 ELKLIGVNAADWTK
+624 
-638 YSYEF
+638 
-643 TTTTAHWLPLRIG
+643 
-656 VGGYAGADCYLD
+656 
-668 NIKIYEKDGD
+668 
-678 GTNLLP
+678 

-716 GMLRKEGASAAAVPG
+716 GMLRKDGASAAAVPG

-769 KIAFVKGDTAIKAS
+769 KIAFVKGDTAVKAS

-788 LDTSDADAEPKVWFG
+788 LDTSDAGAEPKVWFG

-837 YEDIGNG
+837 YEAMDNG

-915 AIDIRDL
+915 DIDIRDL
-922 IHMKKYAAGTVKFT
+922 VHMKKYAAGTVKFT

-963 KYLIGTSSEYGK
+963 KYLIGVSSEYGK

>member
-14 ALAVVLAVAGAAG
+14 VLAAVLAVAAAAG
-27 ATPASA
+27 TTPASA

-48 FESTLWHFSDN
+48 FEGTLWHFSDN

-70 KQPVVTKGTKS
+70 KQPVVTKGSKS

-156 SYPSVEF
+156 SYTSVEF

-206 NCGEVYSYVEL
+206 NRGETYSYVEL

-280 DNSAAWAASGTSEL
+280 ESSAAWAASGTSDL

-313 TTARWLPL
+313 TTAKWLPL

-332 CYLDDIKIY
+332 CYLDDIKLY
-341 EKDGDGTNLLSNSTF
+341 EKDGDGTNLLPNSTF
-356 AVPATTLENWTDTQY
+356 AVPATTLDGWTDTQY
-371 NNRGETYSYVELS
+371 KNRGETYSYVELS

-400 SQSLGGNASSI
+400 SQNLGGDASSI

-416 SMVANKT
+416 SMAANKT

-440 LTVNLNDSSAA
+440 LTVNLNESSAA
-451 WAASGTSELKLIG
+451 WAASGTSDLKL
-464 VNAADWTK
+464 TK
-472 YSYEFTTTT
+472 
-481 VRWLPLR
+481 
-488 IGVGGYAG
+488 
-496 ADCYLDN
+496 
-503 IKIYEKDGDGTNLL
+503 
-517 PNSTFAVPATTLENW
+517 
-532 TDTQYNNRGEV
+532 
-543 YSYVELSTDGY
+543 
-554 LNPGSVHFYRDYSQ
+554 
-568 SLGGNASSIG
+568 
-578 YMLKSMVANKTY
+578 
-590 VFEFYLK
+590 
-597 GNANNAGDPLTVN
+597 
-610 LNDSSAAWAASGTS
+610 
-624 ELKLIGVNAADWTK
+624 VNAADWTK

-643 TTTTAHWLPLRIG
+643 TTTTAKWLPLRIG

-716 GMLRKEGASAAAVPG
+716 GMLRKDGASAAAVPG

-769 KIAFVKGDTAIKAS
+769 KIAFVKGDTAVKAS

-788 LDTSDADAEPKVWFG
+788 LDTSDAGAEPKVWFG

-837 YEDIGNG
+837 YEAMDNG

-915 AIDIRDL
+915 DIDIRDL
-922 IHMKKYAAGTVKFT
+922 VHMKKYAAGTVKFT

-963 KYLIGTSSEYGK
+963 KYLIGVSSEYGK

>member
-14 ALAVVLAVAGAAG
+14 VLAVVLAVAAAAG
-27 ATPASA
+27 TAPASA

-48 FESTLWHFSDN
+48 FEGTLWHFSDN

-81 TGSEAT
+81 TGNEAT

-156 SYPSVEF
+156 SYTSVEF

-181 TKAFEEKPLYA
+181 TKAFEEKQEYACVPSSAGWDGTYKTESPLANSYIETSSEGYKEPGSLHFYQYGSSDRADRNIYYTIGGLTVGKTYTLKMAVKGDTRKIDWAVAMNIELA
-192 YEPSLDGWTDTQYK
+192 YSNNSIWAETNSNVLTITD
-206 NCGEVYSYVEL
+206 NYSDWQEL
-217 STDGYSNP
+217 SYDFT
-225 GSVHFYRDYSQNLG
+225 
-239 GDASSIGYMLKSM
+239 
-252 AANKTYVF
+252 
-260 EFYLKGNA
+260 A
-268 NNAGDPLTVNLN
+268 NNDSTQIRFN
-280 DNSAAWAASGTSEL
+280 TS
-294 KLTKVNAADWTKYS
+294 KYGQ
-308 YEFTT
+308 
-313 TTARWLPL
+313 
-321 RIGVGGYAGAD
+321 ID
-332 CYLDDIKIY
+332 CLIDDISVC
-341 EKDGDGTNLLSNSTF
+341 EKGGTTNLI
-356 AVPATTLENWTDTQY
+356 A
-371 NNRGETYSYVELS
+371 
-384 TDGYSNPGSVH
+384 
-395 FYRDY
+395 
-400 SQSLGGNASSI
+400 
-411 GYMLK
+411 
-416 SMVANKT
+416 
-423 YVFEFYL
+423 
-430 KGNANNAGDP
+430 
-440 LTVNLNDSSAA
+440 
-451 WAASGTSELKLIG
+451 
-464 VNAADWTK
+464 
-472 YSYEFTTTT
+472 
-481 VRWLPLR
+481 
-488 IGVGGYAG
+488 
-496 ADCYLDN
+496 
-503 IKIYEKDGDGTNLL
+503 
-517 PNSTFAVPATTLENW
+517 
-532 TDTQYNNRGEV
+532 
-543 YSYVELSTDGY
+543 
-554 LNPGSVHFYRDYSQ
+554 
-568 SLGGNASSIG
+568 
-578 YMLKSMVANKTY
+578 
-590 VFEFYLK
+590 
-597 GNANNAGDPLTVN
+597 
-610 LNDSSAAWAASGTS
+610 
-624 ELKLIGVNAADWTK
+624 
-638 YSYEF
+638 
-643 TTTTAHWLPLRIG
+643 
-656 VGGYAGADCYLD
+656 
-668 NIKIYEKDGD
+668 
-678 GTNLLP
+678 

-716 GMLRKEGASAAAVPG
+716 GMLRKDGASAAAVPG

-769 KIAFVKGDTAIKAS
+769 KIAFVKGDTAVKAS

-788 LDTSDADAEPKVWFG
+788 LDTSDAGAEPKVWFG

-837 YEDIGNG
+837 YEAMDNG

-876 GVDGYDSENKKK
+876 GLDCDGDDGKSNYH
-888 YFGEALFDDVKFEII
+888 GEALFDDVKFEII

-915 AIDIRDL
+915 DIDIRDL
-922 IHMKKYAAGTVKFT
+922 VHMKKYAAGTVKFT

-963 KYLIGTSSEYGK
+963 KYLIGASSKYGK

>member
-14 ALAVVLAVAGAAG
+14 VLAAVLAVAAAAG
-27 ATPASA
+27 TTPASA

-48 FESTLWHFSDN
+48 FEGTLWHFSDN

-70 KQPVVTKGTKS
+70 KQPVVTKGSKS
-81 TGSEAT
+81 TGNEAT

-156 SYPSVEF
+156 SYTSVEF

-181 TKAFEEKPLYA
+181 TKAFEEKQEYACVPSSAGWDGTYKTESPLA
-192 YEPSLDGWTDTQYK
+192 
-206 NCGEVYSYVEL
+206 NSYIEA
-217 STDGYSNP
+217 STEGYSNP
-225 GSVHFYRDYSQNLG
+225 GSLHFYQYGSSDRADRNIYYTLG
-239 GDASSIGYMLKSM
+239 GLTVG
-252 AANKTYVF
+252 KTYT
-260 EFYLKGNA
+260 LKMAVKGDTRKIDWAVAMNIELAYSNNSIWAETNSNVLTITDNYSDWQELSYDFTA
-268 NNAGDPLTVNLN
+268 NNDSTQIRFN
-280 DNSAAWAASGTSEL
+280 TSQ
-294 KLTKVNAADWTKYS
+294 YGQ
-308 YEFTT
+308 
-313 TTARWLPL
+313 
-321 RIGVGGYAGAD
+321 ID
-332 CYLDDIKIY
+332 CLIDDISVC
-341 EKDGDGTNLLSNSTF
+341 EKDGTTNLI
-356 AVPATTLENWTDTQY
+356 A
-371 NNRGETYSYVELS
+371 
-384 TDGYSNPGSVH
+384 
-395 FYRDY
+395 
-400 SQSLGGNASSI
+400 
-411 GYMLK
+411 
-416 SMVANKT
+416 
-423 YVFEFYL
+423 
-430 KGNANNAGDP
+430 
-440 LTVNLNDSSAA
+440 
-451 WAASGTSELKLIG
+451 
-464 VNAADWTK
+464 
-472 YSYEFTTTT
+472 
-481 VRWLPLR
+481 
-488 IGVGGYAG
+488 
-496 ADCYLDN
+496 
-503 IKIYEKDGDGTNLL
+503 
-517 PNSTFAVPATTLENW
+517 
-532 TDTQYNNRGEV
+532 
-543 YSYVELSTDGY
+543 
-554 LNPGSVHFYRDYSQ
+554 
-568 SLGGNASSIG
+568 
-578 YMLKSMVANKTY
+578 
-590 VFEFYLK
+590 
-597 GNANNAGDPLTVN
+597 
-610 LNDSSAAWAASGTS
+610 
-624 ELKLIGVNAADWTK
+624 
-638 YSYEF
+638 
-643 TTTTAHWLPLRIG
+643 
-656 VGGYAGADCYLD
+656 
-668 NIKIYEKDGD
+668 
-678 GTNLLP
+678 

-716 GMLRKEGASAAAVPG
+716 GMLRKDGASAAAVPG

-769 KIAFVKGDTAIKAS
+769 KIAFVKGDTAVKAS

-788 LDTSDADAEPKVWFG
+788 LDTSDAGAEPKVWFG

-837 YEDIGNG
+837 YEAMDNG

-915 AIDIRDL
+915 DIDIRDL
-922 IHMKKYAAGTVKFT
+922 VHMKKYAAGTVKFT

-963 KYLIGTSSEYGK
+963 KYLIGASSEYGK